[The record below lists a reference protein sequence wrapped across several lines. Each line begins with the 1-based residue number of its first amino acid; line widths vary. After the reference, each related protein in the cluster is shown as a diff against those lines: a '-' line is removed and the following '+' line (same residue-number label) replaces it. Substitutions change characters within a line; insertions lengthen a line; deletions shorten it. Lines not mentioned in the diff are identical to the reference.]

1 VLYKF
6 VIIKLIYVFY
16 EIQIFFLSAAL
27 SFALC
32 SCSDDNEE
40 GEGFTPKVFNV
51 MGKVEKGPM
60 IRGSHVEMRTLDEY
74 MIPTGNSYTATIDNN
89 LGDFNYGALK
99 MNSPYAKLTA
109 DGYFFNEVDGE
120 LSEGTIKLDA
130 IVDLKDNSTINVN
143 VLTHLKS
150 KRIHHLVTTEGLTF
164 KEANEQAQ
172 EELLAQF
179 GLQKYASEDASQF
192 SLTSGDDASGA
203 LIAISS
209 LVLTDRSDAEIVE
222 YLSILSNE
230 FGTEGA
236 FSQETKKKIQSG
248 KNYLNARLDRISENI
263 KNRYQELGLEV
274 KVKNLAYYFD
284 WDNDGIAGNELDD
297 SESVTLSATEVN
309 VPKEGGEYTIT
320 IESDKPYYL
329 NPPSFDSG
337 SDSELPEDNLVE
349 DSFWGGLYE
358 TGASIPT
365 PSIKFNKAIENN
377 VITVR
382 IEPAQFKEDLST
394 TFTVYNARGKVAATV
409 TIKQQGDK
417 NYWVKHDPVRL
428 GDSGKSAVL
437 AIMSVMRDAVSEQL
451 HLQYDYSHQE
461 DFRNP
466 IPFQPY
472 NDRIG
477 KAWERYYSAINQ
489 WLIIKDVDASQL
501 NCYQS
506 FINTHLALAYYQLSS
521 RWGGIPFIMQRPNDA
536 HISLPRTDE
545 AEVLSRVENMLFDA
559 MGDLDEHR
567 YDAFQDANEMLFVSK
582 DAARTL
588 LAFVYCN
595 QKKFDKALPLLEEVI
610 RRGDYHL
617 EYTKA
622 TEYKNNAECIWG
634 YHIQTRS
641 GEACHPCLD
650 YKDVILTAA
659 ECLYHTGNTPKAK
672 EYINQVCEH
681 KNLTVDQS
689 DVLKAIASLH
699 YQINSPS
706 YMNFIRRNGL
716 GESFMGL
723 SHDNLYQLLWPIPS
737 SEMNLNPQM
746 TQNPGY

>member
-1 VLYKF
+1 MNFKKIFYLSTVFVL
-6 VIIKLIYVFY
+6 
-16 EIQIFFLSAAL
+16 AL
-27 SFALC
+27 S
-32 SCSDDNEE
+32 SCSDNDETE
-40 GEGFTPKVFNV
+40 DSFTPKVFNV

-60 IRGSHVEMRTLDEY
+60 IRGSHVDMRTLDEY
-74 MIPTGNSYTATIDNN
+74 MTPTGSFYSATIDNN

-99 MNSPYAKLTA
+99 INSPYAQLTA
-109 DGYFFNEVDGE
+109 DGYFFNEIDGE

-150 KRIHHLVTTEGLTF
+150 KRIHHLITTKGMTF
-164 KEANEQAQ
+164 KEANAQAQ
-172 EELLAQF
+172 KELLTQF
-179 GLQKYASEDASQF
+179 GLQQYASKDASQF

-230 FGTEGA
+230 FGKEGA
-236 FSQETKKKIQSG
+236 FSQETKKRIQSG
-248 KNYLNARLDRISENI
+248 KNYLNARLDKISENI
-263 KNRYQELGLEV
+263 KSRYKELGLEV
-274 KVKNLAYYFD
+274 KVKDLAYYFD
-284 WDNDGIAGNELDD
+284 WDNDGIAGNELDE
-297 SESVTLSATEVN
+297 SESVTLSTTEIN
-309 VPKEGGEYTIT
+309 VPKEGGEYTIS
-320 IESDKPYYL
+320 IVSDKPYYL
-329 NPPSFDSG
+329 NPPSFDSD
-337 SDSELPEDNLVE
+337 SDSGLQELPQDNVIE
-349 DSFWGGLYE
+349 ENYFGGLYE
-358 TGASIPT
+358 PGANLPT
-365 PSIKFNKAIENN
+365 PSIKYNKTIENN
-377 VITVR
+377 TITIK
-382 IEPAQFKEDLST
+382 IEPAQFKKDLST

-409 TIKQQGDK
+409 TIKQSGNK

-428 GDSGKSAVL
+428 GDAGEHVVL
-437 AIMSVMRDAVSEQL
+437 GIMSIMRDAVSKQL
-451 HLQYDYSHQE
+451 HLQTGYIHQE
-461 DFRNP
+461 NFRDP
-466 IPFQPY
+466 VPFRPY
-472 NDRIG
+472 DGEIG
-477 KAWERYYSAINQ
+477 NIWGRYYTAINQ
-489 WLIIKDVDASQL
+489 WLTMKDVDANQL

-506 FINTHLALAYYQLSS
+506 FIDTHLALAYYQLSS

-536 HISLPRTDE
+536 HIFLPRTDE

-567 YDAFQDANEMLFVSK
+567 YDAFQDANSMLFVSK
-582 DAARTL
+582 NVARIL

-610 RRGDYHL
+610 RRGEYHL
-617 EYTKA
+617 EYSQA
-622 TEYKNNAECIWG
+622 TEYQNNAECILG
-634 YHIQTRS
+634 YYPEMSSAQKIF
-641 GEACHPCLD
+641 PCLD

-672 EYINQVCEH
+672 EYINQVCEY
-681 KNLTVDQS
+681 KNLTADQS

-723 SHDNLYQLLWPIPS
+723 SPNNLYQLLWPIPS
-737 SEMNLNPQM
+737 GELDKNPQL
-746 TQNPGY
+746 TQNPGYY

>member
-1 VLYKF
+1 MNFKKIFYLSTVFVL
-6 VIIKLIYVFY
+6 
-16 EIQIFFLSAAL
+16 AL
-27 SFALC
+27 S
-32 SCSDDNEE
+32 SCSDNDETE
-40 GEGFTPKVFNV
+40 DSFTPKVFNV

-60 IRGSHVEMRTLDEY
+60 IRGSHVDMRTLDEY
-74 MIPTGNSYTATIDNN
+74 MTPTGSFYSATIDNN

-99 MNSPYAKLTA
+99 INSPYAQLTA
-109 DGYFFNEVDGE
+109 DGYFFNEIDGE

-150 KRIHHLVTTEGLTF
+150 KRIHHLITTKGMTF
-164 KEANEQAQ
+164 KEANAQAQ
-172 EELLAQF
+172 KELLTQF
-179 GLQKYASEDASQF
+179 GLQQYASKDASQF

-230 FGTEGA
+230 FGKEGA
-236 FSQETKKKIQSG
+236 FSQETKKRIQSG

-263 KNRYQELGLEV
+263 KSRYKELGLEV
-274 KVKNLAYYFD
+274 KVKDLAYYFD
-284 WDNDGIAGNELDD
+284 WDNDGIAGNELDE
-297 SESVTLSATEVN
+297 SESVTLSTTEIN
-309 VPKEGGEYTIT
+309 VPKEGGEYTIS
-320 IESDKPYYL
+320 IVSDKPYYL
-329 NPPSFDSG
+329 NPPSFDSD
-337 SDSELPEDNLVE
+337 SDSGLQELPQDNVIE
-349 DSFWGGLYE
+349 ENYFGGLYE
-358 TGASIPT
+358 PGANLPT
-365 PSIKFNKAIENN
+365 PSIKYNKTIENN
-377 VITVR
+377 TITIK
-382 IEPAQFKEDLST
+382 IEPAQFKKDLST

-409 TIKQQGDK
+409 TIKQSGDK

-428 GDSGKSAVL
+428 GDAGEHVVL
-437 AIMSVMRDAVSEQL
+437 GIMSIMRDAVSKQL
-451 HLQYDYSHQE
+451 HLQTGYIHQE
-461 DFRNP
+461 NFRDP
-466 IPFQPY
+466 VPFRPY
-472 NDRIG
+472 DGEIG
-477 KAWERYYSAINQ
+477 NIWGRYYTAINQ
-489 WLIIKDVDASQL
+489 WLTMKDVDANQL

-506 FINTHLALAYYQLSS
+506 FIDTHLALAYYQLSS

-536 HISLPRTDE
+536 HIFLPRTDE

-559 MGDLDEHR
+559 IGDLDEHR
-567 YDAFQDANEMLFVSK
+567 YDAFQDANSMLFVSK
-582 DAARTL
+582 NVARIL

-610 RRGDYHL
+610 RRGEYHL
-617 EYTKA
+617 EYSQA
-622 TEYKNNAECIWG
+622 TEYQNNAECILG
-634 YHIQTRS
+634 YYPEMSSAQKIF
-641 GEACHPCLD
+641 PCLD

-672 EYINQVCEH
+672 EYINQVCEY
-681 KNLTVDQS
+681 KNLTADQS

-723 SHDNLYQLLWPIPS
+723 SPNNLYQLLWPIPS
-737 SEMNLNPQM
+737 GELDKNPQL
-746 TQNPGY
+746 TQNPGYY

>member
-1 VLYKF
+1 MNFKKIFYLSTVFVL
-6 VIIKLIYVFY
+6 
-16 EIQIFFLSAAL
+16 AL
-27 SFALC
+27 S
-32 SCSDDNEE
+32 SCSDNDETE
-40 GEGFTPKVFNV
+40 DSFTPKVFNV

-60 IRGSHVEMRTLDEY
+60 IRGSHVDMRTLDEY
-74 MIPTGNSYTATIDNN
+74 MTPTGSFYSTTIDNN

-99 MNSPYAKLTA
+99 INSPYAQLTA
-109 DGYFFNEVDGE
+109 DGYFFNEIDGE

-150 KRIHHLVTTEGLTF
+150 KRIHHLITTKGMTF
-164 KEANEQAQ
+164 KEANAQAQ
-172 EELLAQF
+172 KELLTQF
-179 GLQKYASEDASQF
+179 GLQQYASKDASQF

-230 FGTEGA
+230 FGKEGA
-236 FSQETKKKIQSG
+236 FSQETKKRIQSG

-263 KNRYQELGLEV
+263 KSRYKELGLEI
-274 KVKNLAYYFD
+274 KVKDLAYYFD
-284 WDNDGIAGNELDD
+284 WDNDGIAGNELDE
-297 SESVTLSATEVN
+297 SESVTLSTTEIN
-309 VPKEGGEYTIT
+309 VPKEGGEYTIS
-320 IESDKPYYL
+320 IVSDKPYYL
-329 NPPSFDSG
+329 NPPSFDSD
-337 SDSELPEDNLVE
+337 SDSGLQELPQDNIIE
-349 DSFWGGLYE
+349 ENYFGGLYE
-358 TGASIPT
+358 PGANLPT
-365 PSIKFNKAIENN
+365 PSIKYNKTIENN
-377 VITVR
+377 TITIK
-382 IEPAQFKEDLST
+382 IEPAQFKKDLST

-409 TIKQQGDK
+409 TIKQSGDK

-428 GDSGKSAVL
+428 GDAGEHVVL
-437 AIMSVMRDAVSEQL
+437 GIMSIMRDAVSKQL
-451 HLQYDYSHQE
+451 HLQTGYIHQE
-461 DFRNP
+461 NFRDP
-466 IPFQPY
+466 VPFRPY
-472 NDRIG
+472 DGEIG
-477 KAWERYYSAINQ
+477 NIWGRYYTAINQ
-489 WLIIKDVDASQL
+489 WLTMKDVDANQL

-506 FINTHLALAYYQLSS
+506 FIDTHLALAYYQLSS

-536 HISLPRTDE
+536 HIFLPRTDE
-545 AEVLSRVENMLFDA
+545 AKVLSRVENMLFDA

-567 YDAFQDANEMLFVSK
+567 YDAFQDANSMLFVSK
-582 DAARTL
+582 NVARIL

-610 RRGDYHL
+610 RRGEYHL
-617 EYTKA
+617 EYSQA
-622 TEYKNNAECIWG
+622 TEYQNNAECILG
-634 YHIQTRS
+634 YYPEMSSAQKIF
-641 GEACHPCLD
+641 PCLD

-672 EYINQVCEH
+672 EYINQVCEY
-681 KNLTVDQS
+681 KNLTADQS

-723 SHDNLYQLLWPIPS
+723 SPNNLYQLLWPIPS
-737 SEMNLNPQM
+737 SELDKNPQL
-746 TQNPGY
+746 TQNPGYY

>member
-1 VLYKF
+1 M
-6 VIIKLIYVFY
+6 
-16 EIQIFFLSAAL
+16 SAAL
-27 SFALC
+27 AFALC
-32 SCSDDNEE
+32 SCSDDDETE
-40 GEGFTPKVFNV
+40 GDFTPTVFNV

-60 IRGSHVEMRTLDEY
+60 IRGSHVDMRTLDEY
-74 MIPTGNSYTATIDNN
+74 MTPTGNFYSATIDNN

-99 MNSPYAKLTA
+99 INSPYAQLTA

-150 KRIHHLVTTEGLTF
+150 KRIHHLITTKGMTF
-164 KEANEQAQ
+164 KEANAQAQ
-172 EELLAQF
+172 KELLTQF
-179 GLQKYASEDASQF
+179 GLQQYASKDASQF

-230 FGTEGA
+230 FGKEGA
-236 FSQETKKKIQSG
+236 FSQETKKRIQSG
-248 KNYLNARLDRISENI
+248 KNYLNARLDKISENI
-263 KNRYQELGLEV
+263 KSRYKELGLEV
-274 KVKNLAYYFD
+274 KVKDLAYYFD
-284 WDNDGIAGNELDD
+284 WDNDGIAGNELDE
-297 SESVTLSATEVN
+297 SESVTLSTTEIN
-309 VPKEGGEYTIT
+309 VPKEGGEYTIS
-320 IESDKPYYL
+320 IVSDKPYYL
-329 NPPSFDSG
+329 NPPSFDSD
-337 SDSELPEDNLVE
+337 SDSGLQELPQDNVIE
-349 DSFWGGLYE
+349 ENYFGGLYE
-358 TGASIPT
+358 PGANLPT
-365 PSIKFNKAIENN
+365 PSIKYNKTIENN
-377 VITVR
+377 TITIK
-382 IEPAQFKEDLST
+382 IEPAQFKKDLST

-409 TIKQQGDK
+409 TIKQSGNK

-428 GDSGKSAVL
+428 GDAGEHVVL
-437 AIMSVMRDAVSEQL
+437 GIMSIMRDAVSKQL
-451 HLQYDYSHQE
+451 HLQTGYIHQE
-461 DFRNP
+461 NFRDP
-466 IPFQPY
+466 VPFRPY
-472 NDRIG
+472 DGEIG
-477 KAWERYYSAINQ
+477 NIWGRYYTAINQ
-489 WLIIKDVDASQL
+489 WLTMKDVDANQL

-506 FINTHLALAYYQLSS
+506 FIDTHLALAYYQLSS

-536 HISLPRTDE
+536 HIFLPRTDE

-567 YDAFQDANEMLFVSK
+567 YDAFQDANSMLFVSK
-582 DAARTL
+582 NVARIL

-610 RRGDYHL
+610 RRGEYHL
-617 EYTKA
+617 EYSQA
-622 TEYKNNAECIWG
+622 TEYQNNAECILG
-634 YHIQTRS
+634 YYPEMSSAQKIF
-641 GEACHPCLD
+641 PCLD

-672 EYINQVCEH
+672 EYINQVCEY
-681 KNLTVDQS
+681 KNLTADQS

-723 SHDNLYQLLWPIPS
+723 SPNNLYQLLWPIPS
-737 SEMNLNPQM
+737 GELDKNPQL
-746 TQNPGY
+746 TQNPGYY

>member
-1 VLYKF
+1 M
-6 VIIKLIYVFY
+6 
-16 EIQIFFLSAAL
+16 AL
-27 SFALC
+27 S
-32 SCSDDNEE
+32 SCSDNDETE
-40 GEGFTPKVFNV
+40 DSFTPKVFNV

-60 IRGSHVEMRTLDEY
+60 IRGSHVDMRTLDEY
-74 MIPTGNSYTATIDNN
+74 MTPTGSFYSATIDNN

-99 MNSPYAKLTA
+99 INSPYAQLTA
-109 DGYFFNEVDGE
+109 DGYFFNEIDGE

-150 KRIHHLVTTEGLTF
+150 KRIHHLITTKGMTF
-164 KEANEQAQ
+164 KEANAQAQ
-172 EELLAQF
+172 KELLTQF
-179 GLQKYASEDASQF
+179 GLQQYASKDASQF

-230 FGTEGA
+230 FGKEGA
-236 FSQETKKKIQSG
+236 FSQETKKRIQSG
-248 KNYLNARLDRISENI
+248 KNYLNARLDKISENI
-263 KNRYQELGLEV
+263 KSRYKELGLEV
-274 KVKNLAYYFD
+274 KVKDLAYYFD
-284 WDNDGIAGNELDD
+284 WDNDGIAGNELDE
-297 SESVTLSATEVN
+297 SESVTLSTTEIN
-309 VPKEGGEYTIT
+309 VPKEGGEYTIS
-320 IESDKPYYL
+320 IVSDKPYYL
-329 NPPSFDSG
+329 NPPSFDSD
-337 SDSELPEDNLVE
+337 SDSGLQELPQDNVIE
-349 DSFWGGLYE
+349 ENYFGGLYE
-358 TGASIPT
+358 PGANLPT
-365 PSIKFNKAIENN
+365 PSIKYNKTIENN
-377 VITVR
+377 TITIK
-382 IEPAQFKEDLST
+382 IEPAQFKKDLST

-409 TIKQQGDK
+409 TIKQSGNK

-428 GDSGKSAVL
+428 GDAGEHVVL
-437 AIMSVMRDAVSEQL
+437 GIMSIMRDAVSKQL
-451 HLQYDYSHQE
+451 HLQTGYIHQE
-461 DFRNP
+461 NFRDP
-466 IPFQPY
+466 VPFRPY
-472 NDRIG
+472 DGEIG
-477 KAWERYYSAINQ
+477 NIWGRYYTAINQ
-489 WLIIKDVDASQL
+489 WLTMKDVDANQL

-506 FINTHLALAYYQLSS
+506 FIDTHLALAYYQLSS

-536 HISLPRTDE
+536 HIFLPRTDE

-567 YDAFQDANEMLFVSK
+567 YDAFQDANSMLFVSK
-582 DAARTL
+582 NVARIL

-610 RRGDYHL
+610 RRGEYHL
-617 EYTKA
+617 EYSQA
-622 TEYKNNAECIWG
+622 TEYQNNAECILG
-634 YHIQTRS
+634 YYPEMSSAQKIF
-641 GEACHPCLD
+641 PCLD

-672 EYINQVCEH
+672 EYINQVCEY
-681 KNLTVDQS
+681 KNLTADQS

-723 SHDNLYQLLWPIPS
+723 SPNNLYQLLWPIPS
-737 SEMNLNPQM
+737 GELDKNPQL
-746 TQNPGY
+746 TQNPGYY

>member
-1 VLYKF
+1 MNFKKIFYLSTVFVL
-6 VIIKLIYVFY
+6 
-16 EIQIFFLSAAL
+16 AL
-27 SFALC
+27 S
-32 SCSDDNEE
+32 SCSDNDETE
-40 GEGFTPKVFNV
+40 DSFTPKVFNV

-60 IRGSHVEMRTLDEY
+60 IRGSHVDMRTLDEY
-74 MIPTGNSYTATIDNN
+74 MTPTGSFYSATIDNN

-99 MNSPYAKLTA
+99 INSPYAQLTA
-109 DGYFFNEVDGE
+109 DGYFFNEIDGE

-150 KRIHHLVTTEGLTF
+150 KRIHHLITTKGMTF
-164 KEANEQAQ
+164 KEANAQAQ
-172 EELLAQF
+172 KELLTQF
-179 GLQKYASEDASQF
+179 GLQQYASKDASQF

-230 FGTEGA
+230 FGKESA
-236 FSQETKKKIQSG
+236 FSQETKKRIQSG
-248 KNYLNARLDRISENI
+248 KNYLNARLDKISENI
-263 KNRYQELGLEV
+263 KSRYKELGLEV
-274 KVKNLAYYFD
+274 KVKDLAYYFD
-284 WDNDGIAGNELDD
+284 WDNDGIAGNELDE
-297 SESVTLSATEVN
+297 SESVTLSTTEIN
-309 VPKEGGEYTIT
+309 VPKEGGEYTIS
-320 IESDKPYYL
+320 IVSDKPYYL
-329 NPPSFDSG
+329 NPPSFDSD
-337 SDSELPEDNLVE
+337 SDSGLQELPQDNVIE
-349 DSFWGGLYE
+349 ENYFGGLYE
-358 TGASIPT
+358 PGANLPT
-365 PSIKFNKAIENN
+365 PSIKYNKTIENN
-377 VITVR
+377 TITIK
-382 IEPAQFKEDLST
+382 IEPAQFKKDLST

-409 TIKQQGDK
+409 TIKQSGNK

-428 GDSGKSAVL
+428 GDAGEHVVL
-437 AIMSVMRDAVSEQL
+437 GIMSIMRDAVSKQL
-451 HLQYDYSHQE
+451 HLQTGYIHQE
-461 DFRNP
+461 NFRDP
-466 IPFQPY
+466 VPFRPY
-472 NDRIG
+472 DGEIG
-477 KAWERYYSAINQ
+477 NIWGRYYTAINQ
-489 WLIIKDVDASQL
+489 WLTMKDVDANQL

-506 FINTHLALAYYQLSS
+506 FIDTHLALAYYQLSS

-536 HISLPRTDE
+536 HIFLPRTDE

-567 YDAFQDANEMLFVSK
+567 YDAFQDANSMLFVSK
-582 DAARTL
+582 NVARIL

-610 RRGDYHL
+610 RRGEYHL
-617 EYTKA
+617 EYSQA
-622 TEYKNNAECIWG
+622 TEYQNNAECILG
-634 YHIQTRS
+634 YYPEMSSAQKIF
-641 GEACHPCLD
+641 PCLD

-672 EYINQVCEH
+672 EYINQVCEY
-681 KNLTVDQS
+681 KNLTADQS

-723 SHDNLYQLLWPIPS
+723 SPNNLYQLLWPIPS
-737 SEMNLNPQM
+737 GELDKNPQL
-746 TQNPGY
+746 TQNPGYY

>member
-1 VLYKF
+1 MNFKKIFYLSTVFVL
-6 VIIKLIYVFY
+6 
-16 EIQIFFLSAAL
+16 AL
-27 SFALC
+27 S
-32 SCSDDNEE
+32 SCSDNDETE
-40 GEGFTPKVFNV
+40 DSFTPKVFNV

-60 IRGSHVEMRTLDEY
+60 IRGSHVDMRTLDEY
-74 MIPTGNSYTATIDNN
+74 MTPTGSFYSATIDNN

-99 MNSPYAKLTA
+99 INSPYAQLTA
-109 DGYFFNEVDGE
+109 DGYFFNEIDGE

-150 KRIHHLVTTEGLTF
+150 KRIHHLITTKGMTF
-164 KEANEQAQ
+164 KEANAQAQ
-172 EELLAQF
+172 KELLTQF
-179 GLQKYASEDASQF
+179 GLQQYASKDASQF
-192 SLTSGDDASGA
+192 SLTSGDDASCI

-230 FGTEGA
+230 FGKEGA
-236 FSQETKKKIQSG
+236 FSQETKKRIQSG

-263 KNRYQELGLEV
+263 KSRYKELGLEV
-274 KVKNLAYYFD
+274 KVKDLAYYFD
-284 WDNDGIAGNELDD
+284 WDNDGIAGNELDE
-297 SESVTLSATEVN
+297 SESVTLSTTEIN
-309 VPKEGGEYTIT
+309 VPKEGGEYTIS
-320 IESDKPYYL
+320 IVSDKPYYL
-329 NPPSFDSG
+329 NPPSFDSD
-337 SDSELPEDNLVE
+337 SDSGLQELPQDNVIE
-349 DSFWGGLYE
+349 ENYFGGLYE
-358 TGASIPT
+358 PGANLPT
-365 PSIKFNKAIENN
+365 PSIKYNKTIENN
-377 VITVR
+377 TITIK
-382 IEPAQFKEDLST
+382 IEPAQFKKDLST

-409 TIKQQGDK
+409 TIKQSGDK

-428 GDSGKSAVL
+428 GDAGEHVVL
-437 AIMSVMRDAVSEQL
+437 GIMSIMRDAVSKQL
-451 HLQYDYSHQE
+451 HLQTGYIHQE
-461 DFRNP
+461 NFRDP
-466 IPFQPY
+466 VPFRPY
-472 NDRIG
+472 DGEIG
-477 KAWERYYSAINQ
+477 NIWGRYYTAINQ
-489 WLIIKDVDASQL
+489 WLTMKDVDANQL

-506 FINTHLALAYYQLSS
+506 FIDTHLALAYYQLSS

-536 HISLPRTDE
+536 HIFLPRTDE

-567 YDAFQDANEMLFVSK
+567 YDAFQDANSMLFVSK
-582 DAARTL
+582 NVARIL

-610 RRGDYHL
+610 RRDEYHL
-617 EYTKA
+617 EYSQA
-622 TEYKNNAECIWG
+622 TEYQNNAECILG
-634 YHIQTRS
+634 YYPEMSSAQKIF
-641 GEACHPCLD
+641 PCLD

-672 EYINQVCEH
+672 EYINQVCEY
-681 KNLTVDQS
+681 KNLTADQS

-723 SHDNLYQLLWPIPS
+723 SPNNLYQLLWPIPS
-737 SEMNLNPQM
+737 GELANNPQL
-746 TQNPGY
+746 TQNPGYY

>member
-1 VLYKF
+1 MNFKKIFYLSTVFVL
-6 VIIKLIYVFY
+6 
-16 EIQIFFLSAAL
+16 AL
-27 SFALC
+27 S
-32 SCSDDNEE
+32 SCSDNDETE
-40 GEGFTPKVFNV
+40 DSFTPKVFNV

-60 IRGSHVEMRTLDEY
+60 IRGSHVDMRTLDEY
-74 MIPTGNSYTATIDNN
+74 MTPTGSFYSATIDNN

-99 MNSPYAKLTA
+99 INSPYAQLTA
-109 DGYFFNEVDGE
+109 DGYFFNEIDGE

-150 KRIHHLVTTEGLTF
+150 KRIHHLITTKGMTF
-164 KEANEQAQ
+164 KEANAQAQ
-172 EELLAQF
+172 KELLTQF
-179 GLQKYASEDASQF
+179 GLQQYASKDASQF
-192 SLTSGDDASGA
+192 SLTSGNDASGA

-230 FGTEGA
+230 FGKEGA
-236 FSQETKKKIQSG
+236 FSQETKKRIQSG

-263 KNRYQELGLEV
+263 KSRYKELGLEV
-274 KVKNLAYYFD
+274 KVKDLAYYFD
-284 WDNDGIAGNELDD
+284 WDNDGIAGNELDE
-297 SESVTLSATEVN
+297 SESVTLSTTEIN
-309 VPKEGGEYTIT
+309 VPKEGGEYTIS
-320 IESDKPYYL
+320 IVSDKPYYL
-329 NPPSFDSG
+329 NPPSFDSD
-337 SDSELPEDNLVE
+337 SDSGLQELPQDNIIE
-349 DSFWGGLYE
+349 ENYFGGLYE
-358 TGASIPT
+358 PGANLPT
-365 PSIKFNKAIENN
+365 PSIKYNKTIENN
-377 VITVR
+377 TITIK
-382 IEPAQFKEDLST
+382 IEPAQFKKDLST

-409 TIKQQGDK
+409 TIKQSGDK

-428 GDSGKSAVL
+428 GDAGEHVVL
-437 AIMSVMRDAVSEQL
+437 GIMSIMRDAVSKQL
-451 HLQYDYSHQE
+451 HLQTGYIHQE
-461 DFRNP
+461 NFRDP
-466 IPFQPY
+466 VPFRPY
-472 NDRIG
+472 DGEIG
-477 KAWERYYSAINQ
+477 NIWGRYYTAINQ
-489 WLIIKDVDASQL
+489 WLTMKDVDANQL

-506 FINTHLALAYYQLSS
+506 FIDTHLALAYYQLSS

-536 HISLPRTDE
+536 HIFLPRTDE

-567 YDAFQDANEMLFVSK
+567 YDAFQDANSMLFVSK
-582 DAARTL
+582 NVARIL

-610 RRGDYHL
+610 RRGEYHL
-617 EYTKA
+617 EYSQA
-622 TEYKNNAECIWG
+622 TEYQNNAECILG
-634 YHIQTRS
+634 YYPEMSSAQKIF
-641 GEACHPCLD
+641 PCLD

-672 EYINQVCEH
+672 EYINQVCEY
-681 KNLTVDQS
+681 KNLTADQS

-723 SHDNLYQLLWPIPS
+723 SPNNLYQLLWPIPS
-737 SEMNLNPQM
+737 SELDKNPQL
-746 TQNPGY
+746 TQNPGYY

>member
-1 VLYKF
+1 
-6 VIIKLIYVFY
+6 
-16 EIQIFFLSAAL
+16 
-27 SFALC
+27 
-32 SCSDDNEE
+32 
-40 GEGFTPKVFNV
+40 

-60 IRGSHVEMRTLDEY
+60 IRGSHVDMRTLDEY
-74 MIPTGNSYTATIDNN
+74 MTPTGSFYSTTIDNN

-99 MNSPYAKLTA
+99 INSPYAQLTA
-109 DGYFFNEVDGE
+109 DGYFFNEIDGE

-150 KRIHHLVTTEGLTF
+150 KRIHHLITTKGMTF
-164 KEANEQAQ
+164 KEANAQAQ
-172 EELLAQF
+172 KELLTQF
-179 GLQKYASEDASQF
+179 GLQQYASKDASQF

-230 FGTEGA
+230 FGKEGA
-236 FSQETKKKIQSG
+236 FSQETKKRIQSG

-263 KNRYQELGLEV
+263 KSRYKELGLEV
-274 KVKNLAYYFD
+274 KVKDLAYYFD
-284 WDNDGIAGNELDD
+284 WDNDGIAGNELDE
-297 SESVTLSATEVN
+297 SESVTLSTTEIN
-309 VPKEGGEYTIT
+309 VPKEGGEYTIS
-320 IESDKPYYL
+320 IVSDKPYYL
-329 NPPSFDSG
+329 NPPSFDSD
-337 SDSELPEDNLVE
+337 SDSGLQELPQDNIIE
-349 DSFWGGLYE
+349 ENYFGGLYE
-358 TGASIPT
+358 PGANLPT
-365 PSIKFNKAIENN
+365 PSIKYNKTIENN
-377 VITVR
+377 TITIK
-382 IEPAQFKEDLST
+382 IEPAQFKKDLST

-409 TIKQQGDK
+409 TIKQSGDK

-428 GDSGKSAVL
+428 GDAGEHVVL
-437 AIMSVMRDAVSEQL
+437 GIMSIMRDAVSKQL
-451 HLQYDYSHQE
+451 HLQTGYIHQE
-461 DFRNP
+461 NFRDP
-466 IPFQPY
+466 VPFRPY
-472 NDRIG
+472 DGEIG
-477 KAWERYYSAINQ
+477 NIWGRYYTAINQ
-489 WLIIKDVDASQL
+489 WLTMKDVDANQL

-506 FINTHLALAYYQLSS
+506 FIDTHLALAYYQLSS

-536 HISLPRTDE
+536 HIFLPRTDE
-545 AEVLSRVENMLFDA
+545 AKVLSRVENMLFDA

-567 YDAFQDANEMLFVSK
+567 YDAFQDANSMLFVSK
-582 DAARTL
+582 NVARIL

-610 RRGDYHL
+610 RRGEYHL
-617 EYTKA
+617 EYSQA
-622 TEYKNNAECIWG
+622 TEYQNNAECILG
-634 YHIQTRS
+634 YYPEMSSAQKIF
-641 GEACHPCLD
+641 PCLD

-672 EYINQVCEH
+672 EYINQVCEY
-681 KNLTVDQS
+681 KNLTADQS

-723 SHDNLYQLLWPIPS
+723 SPNNLYQLLWPIPS
-737 SEMNLNPQM
+737 SELDKNPQL
-746 TQNPGY
+746 TQNPGYY

>member
-1 VLYKF
+1 M
-6 VIIKLIYVFY
+6 
-16 EIQIFFLSAAL
+16 AL
-27 SFALC
+27 S
-32 SCSDDNEE
+32 SCSDNDETE
-40 GEGFTPKVFNV
+40 DSFTPKVFNV

-60 IRGSHVEMRTLDEY
+60 IRGSHVDMRTLDEY
-74 MIPTGNSYTATIDNN
+74 MTPTGSFYSATIDNN

-99 MNSPYAKLTA
+99 INSPYAQLTA
-109 DGYFFNEVDGE
+109 DGYFFNEIDGE
-120 LSEGTIKLDA
+120 LSESTIKLDA

-150 KRIHHLVTTEGLTF
+150 KRIHHLITTKGMTF
-164 KEANEQAQ
+164 KEANAQAQ
-172 EELLAQF
+172 KELLTQF
-179 GLQKYASEDASQF
+179 GLQQYASKDASQF

-230 FGTEGA
+230 FGKEGA
-236 FSQETKKKIQSG
+236 FSQETKKRIQSG

-263 KNRYQELGLEV
+263 KSRYKELGLEV
-274 KVKNLAYYFD
+274 KVKDLAYYFD
-284 WDNDGIAGNELDD
+284 WDNDGIAGNELDE
-297 SESVTLSATEVN
+297 SESVTLSTTEIN
-309 VPKEGGEYTIT
+309 VPKEGGEYAIS
-320 IESDKPYYL
+320 IVSDKPYYL
-329 NPPSFDSG
+329 NPPSFDSD
-337 SDSELPEDNLVE
+337 SDSGLQELPQDNVIE
-349 DSFWGGLYE
+349 ENYFGGLYE
-358 TGASIPT
+358 PGANLPT
-365 PSIKFNKAIENN
+365 PSIKYNKTIENN
-377 VITVR
+377 TITIK
-382 IEPAQFKEDLST
+382 IEPAQFKKDLST

-409 TIKQQGDK
+409 TIKQSGNK

-428 GDSGKSAVL
+428 GDAGEHVVL
-437 AIMSVMRDAVSEQL
+437 GIMSIMRDAVSKQL
-451 HLQYDYSHQE
+451 HLQTGYIHQE
-461 DFRNP
+461 NFRDP
-466 IPFQPY
+466 VPFRPY
-472 NDRIG
+472 DGEIG
-477 KAWERYYSAINQ
+477 NIWGRYYTAINQ
-489 WLIIKDVDASQL
+489 WLTMKDVDANQL

-506 FINTHLALAYYQLSS
+506 FIDTHLALAYYQLSS

-536 HISLPRTDE
+536 HIFLPRTDE

-567 YDAFQDANEMLFVSK
+567 YDAFQDANSMLFVSK
-582 DAARTL
+582 NVARIL

-610 RRGDYHL
+610 RRGEYHL
-617 EYTKA
+617 EYSQA
-622 TEYKNNAECIWG
+622 TEYQNNAECILG
-634 YHIQTRS
+634 YYPEMSSAQKIF
-641 GEACHPCLD
+641 PCLD

-672 EYINQVCEH
+672 EYINQVCEY
-681 KNLTVDQS
+681 KNLTADQS

-723 SHDNLYQLLWPIPS
+723 SPNNLYQLLWPIPS
-737 SEMNLNPQM
+737 GELDKNPQL
-746 TQNPGY
+746 TQNPGYY

>member
-1 VLYKF
+1 M
-6 VIIKLIYVFY
+6 
-16 EIQIFFLSAAL
+16 AL
-27 SFALC
+27 S
-32 SCSDDNEE
+32 SCSDNDETE
-40 GEGFTPKVFNV
+40 DSFTPKVFNV

-60 IRGSHVEMRTLDEY
+60 IRGSHVDMRTLDEY
-74 MIPTGNSYTATIDNN
+74 MTPTGSFYSATIDNN

-99 MNSPYAKLTA
+99 INSPYAQLTA
-109 DGYFFNEVDGE
+109 DGYFFNEIDGE

-150 KRIHHLVTTEGLTF
+150 KRIHHLITTKGMTF
-164 KEANEQAQ
+164 KEANAQAQ
-172 EELLAQF
+172 KELLTQF
-179 GLQKYASEDASQF
+179 GLQQYASKDASQF

-230 FGTEGA
+230 FGKEGA
-236 FSQETKKKIQSG
+236 FSQETKKRIQSG

-263 KNRYQELGLEV
+263 KSRYKELGLEV
-274 KVKNLAYYFD
+274 KVKDLAYYFD
-284 WDNDGIAGNELDD
+284 WDNDGIAGNELDE
-297 SESVTLSATEVN
+297 SESVTLSTTEIN
-309 VPKEGGEYTIT
+309 VPKEGGEYTIS
-320 IESDKPYYL
+320 IVSDKPYYL
-329 NPPSFDSG
+329 NPPSFDSD
-337 SDSELPEDNLVE
+337 SDSGLQELPQDNVIE
-349 DSFWGGLYE
+349 ENYFGGLYE
-358 TGASIPT
+358 PGANLPT
-365 PSIKFNKAIENN
+365 PSIKYNKTIENN
-377 VITVR
+377 TITIK
-382 IEPAQFKEDLST
+382 IEPAQFKKDLST

-409 TIKQQGDK
+409 TIKQSGDK

-428 GDSGKSAVL
+428 GDAGEHVVL
-437 AIMSVMRDAVSEQL
+437 GIMSIMRDAVSKQL
-451 HLQYDYSHQE
+451 HLQTGYIHQE
-461 DFRNP
+461 NFRDP
-466 IPFQPY
+466 VPFRPY
-472 NDRIG
+472 DGEIG
-477 KAWERYYSAINQ
+477 NIWGRYYTAINQ
-489 WLIIKDVDASQL
+489 WLTMKDVDANQL

-506 FINTHLALAYYQLSS
+506 FIDTHLALAYYQLSS

-536 HISLPRTDE
+536 HIFLPRTDE

-567 YDAFQDANEMLFVSK
+567 YDAFQDANSMLFVSK
-582 DAARTL
+582 NVARIL

-610 RRGDYHL
+610 RRGEYHL
-617 EYTKA
+617 EYSQA
-622 TEYKNNAECIWG
+622 TEYQNNAECILG
-634 YHIQTRS
+634 YYPEMSSAQKIF
-641 GEACHPCLD
+641 PCLD

-672 EYINQVCEH
+672 EYINQVCEY
-681 KNLTVDQS
+681 KNLTADQS

-723 SHDNLYQLLWPIPS
+723 SPNNLYQLLWPIPS
-737 SEMNLNPQM
+737 GELDKNPQL
-746 TQNPGY
+746 TQNPGYY

>member
-1 VLYKF
+1 M
-6 VIIKLIYVFY
+6 
-16 EIQIFFLSAAL
+16 AL
-27 SFALC
+27 S
-32 SCSDDNEE
+32 SCSDNDETE
-40 GEGFTPKVFNV
+40 DSFTPKVFNV

-60 IRGSHVEMRTLDEY
+60 IRGSHVDMRTLDEY
-74 MIPTGNSYTATIDNN
+74 MTPTGSFYSATIDNN

-99 MNSPYAKLTA
+99 INSPYAQLTA
-109 DGYFFNEVDGE
+109 DGYFFNEIDGE

-150 KRIHHLVTTEGLTF
+150 KRIHHLITTKGMTF
-164 KEANEQAQ
+164 KEANAQAQ
-172 EELLAQF
+172 KELLTQF
-179 GLQKYASEDASQF
+179 GLQQYASKDASQF

-203 LIAISS
+203 LITISS

-230 FGTEGA
+230 FGKEGA
-236 FSQETKKKIQSG
+236 FSQETKKRIQSG

-263 KNRYQELGLEV
+263 KSRYKELGLEV
-274 KVKNLAYYFD
+274 KVKDLAYYFD
-284 WDNDGIAGNELDD
+284 WDNDGIAGNELDE
-297 SESVTLSATEVN
+297 SESVTLSTTEIN
-309 VPKEGGEYTIT
+309 VPKEGGEYTIS
-320 IESDKPYYL
+320 IVSDKPYYL
-329 NPPSFDSG
+329 NPPSFDSD
-337 SDSELPEDNLVE
+337 SDSGLQELPQDNVIE
-349 DSFWGGLYE
+349 ENYFGGLYE
-358 TGASIPT
+358 PGANLPT
-365 PSIKFNKAIENN
+365 PSIKYNKTIENN
-377 VITVR
+377 TITIK
-382 IEPAQFKEDLST
+382 IEPAQFKKDLST

-409 TIKQQGDK
+409 TIKQSGDK

-428 GDSGKSAVL
+428 GDAGEHVVL
-437 AIMSVMRDAVSEQL
+437 GIMSIMRDAVSKQL
-451 HLQYDYSHQE
+451 HLQTGYIHQE
-461 DFRNP
+461 NFRDP
-466 IPFQPY
+466 VPFRPY
-472 NDRIG
+472 DGEIG
-477 KAWERYYSAINQ
+477 NIWGRYYTAINQ
-489 WLIIKDVDASQL
+489 WLTMKDVDANQL

-506 FINTHLALAYYQLSS
+506 FIDTHLALAYYQLSS

-536 HISLPRTDE
+536 HIFLPRTDE

-567 YDAFQDANEMLFVSK
+567 YDAFQDANSMLFVSK
-582 DAARTL
+582 NVARIL

-610 RRGDYHL
+610 RRGEYHL
-617 EYTKA
+617 EYSQA
-622 TEYKNNAECIWG
+622 TEYQNNAECILG
-634 YHIQTRS
+634 YYPEMSSAQKIF
-641 GEACHPCLD
+641 PCLD

-672 EYINQVCEH
+672 EYINQVCEY
-681 KNLTVDQS
+681 KNLTADQS

-723 SHDNLYQLLWPIPS
+723 SPNNLYQLLWPIPS
-737 SEMNLNPQM
+737 GELDKNPQL
-746 TQNPGY
+746 TQNPGYY

>member
-1 VLYKF
+1 MNFKKIFYLSTVFVL
-6 VIIKLIYVFY
+6 
-16 EIQIFFLSAAL
+16 AL
-27 SFALC
+27 S
-32 SCSDDNEE
+32 SCSDNDETE
-40 GEGFTPKVFNV
+40 DSFTPKVFNV

-60 IRGSHVEMRTLDEY
+60 IRGSHVDMRTLDEY
-74 MIPTGNSYTATIDNN
+74 MTPTGSFYSATIDNN

-99 MNSPYAKLTA
+99 INSPYAQLTA
-109 DGYFFNEVDGE
+109 DGYFFNEIDGE

-150 KRIHHLVTTEGLTF
+150 KRIHHLITTKGMTF
-164 KEANEQAQ
+164 KEANAQAQ
-172 EELLAQF
+172 KELLTQF
-179 GLQKYASEDASQF
+179 GLQQYASKDASQF

-230 FGTEGA
+230 FGKEGA
-236 FSQETKKKIQSG
+236 FSQETKKRIQSG

-263 KNRYQELGLEV
+263 KSRYKELGLEV
-274 KVKNLAYYFD
+274 KVKDLAYYFD
-284 WDNDGIAGNELDD
+284 WDNDGIAENELDE
-297 SESVTLSATEVN
+297 SESVTLSTTEIN
-309 VPKEGGEYTIT
+309 VPKEGGEYTIS
-320 IESDKPYYL
+320 IVSDKPYYL
-329 NPPSFDSG
+329 NPPSFDSD
-337 SDSELPEDNLVE
+337 SDSGLQELPQDNVIE
-349 DSFWGGLYE
+349 ENYFGGLYE
-358 TGASIPT
+358 PGANLPT
-365 PSIKFNKAIENN
+365 PSIKYNKTIENN
-377 VITVR
+377 TITIK
-382 IEPAQFKEDLST
+382 IEPAQFKKDLST

-409 TIKQQGDK
+409 TIKQSGDK

-428 GDSGKSAVL
+428 GDAGEHVVL
-437 AIMSVMRDAVSEQL
+437 GIMSIMRDAVSKQL
-451 HLQYDYSHQE
+451 HLQTGYIHQE
-461 DFRNP
+461 NFRDP
-466 IPFQPY
+466 VPFRPY
-472 NDRIG
+472 DGEIG
-477 KAWERYYSAINQ
+477 NIWGRYYTAINQ
-489 WLIIKDVDASQL
+489 WLTMKDVDANQL

-506 FINTHLALAYYQLSS
+506 FIDTHLALAYYQLSS

-536 HISLPRTDE
+536 HIFLPRTDE

-567 YDAFQDANEMLFVSK
+567 YDAFQDANSMLFVSK
-582 DAARTL
+582 NVARIL

-610 RRGDYHL
+610 RRGEYHL
-617 EYTKA
+617 EYSQA
-622 TEYKNNAECIWG
+622 TEYQNNAECILG
-634 YHIQTRS
+634 YYPEMSSAQKIF
-641 GEACHPCLD
+641 PCLD

-672 EYINQVCEH
+672 EYINQVCEY
-681 KNLTVDQS
+681 KNLTADQS

-723 SHDNLYQLLWPIPS
+723 SPNNLYQLLWPIPS
-737 SEMNLNPQM
+737 GELDKNPQL
-746 TQNPGY
+746 TQNPGYY

>member
-1 VLYKF
+1 M
-6 VIIKLIYVFY
+6 
-16 EIQIFFLSAAL
+16 AL
-27 SFALC
+27 S
-32 SCSDDNEE
+32 SCSDNNERE
-40 GEGFTPKVFNV
+40 DSFTPKVFNV

-60 IRGSHVEMRTLDEY
+60 IRGSHVDMRTLDEY
-74 MIPTGNSYTATIDNN
+74 MTPTGSFYSATIDNN

-99 MNSPYAKLTA
+99 INSPYAQLTA
-109 DGYFFNEVDGE
+109 DGYFFNEIDGE

-150 KRIHHLVTTEGLTF
+150 KRIHHLITTKGMTF
-164 KEANEQAQ
+164 KEANAQAQ
-172 EELLAQF
+172 KELLTQF
-179 GLQKYASEDASQF
+179 GLQQYASKDASQF

-230 FGTEGA
+230 FGKEGA
-236 FSQETKKKIQSG
+236 FSQETKKRIQSG

-263 KNRYQELGLEV
+263 KSRYKELGLEV
-274 KVKNLAYYFD
+274 KVKDLAYYFD
-284 WDNDGIAGNELDD
+284 WDNDGIAGNELDE
-297 SESVTLSATEVN
+297 SESVTLSTTEIN
-309 VPKEGGEYTIT
+309 VPKEGGEYTIS
-320 IESDKPYYL
+320 IVSDKPYYL
-329 NPPSFDSG
+329 NPPSFDSD
-337 SDSELPEDNLVE
+337 SDSGLQELPQDNIIE
-349 DSFWGGLYE
+349 ENYFGGLYE
-358 TGASIPT
+358 PGANLPT
-365 PSIKFNKAIENN
+365 PSIKYNKTIENN
-377 VITVR
+377 TITIK
-382 IEPAQFKEDLST
+382 IEPAQFKKDLST

-409 TIKQQGDK
+409 TIKQSGDK

-428 GDSGKSAVL
+428 GDAGEHVVL
-437 AIMSVMRDAVSEQL
+437 GIMSIMRDAVSKQL
-451 HLQYDYSHQE
+451 HLQTGYIHQE
-461 DFRNP
+461 NFRDP
-466 IPFQPY
+466 VPFRPY
-472 NDRIG
+472 DGEIG
-477 KAWERYYSAINQ
+477 NIWGRYYTAINQ
-489 WLIIKDVDASQL
+489 WLTMKDVDANQL

-506 FINTHLALAYYQLSS
+506 FIDTHLALAYYQLSS

-536 HISLPRTDE
+536 HIFLPRTDE

-567 YDAFQDANEMLFVSK
+567 YDAFQDANSMLFVSK
-582 DAARTL
+582 NVARIL

-610 RRGDYHL
+610 RRGEYHL
-617 EYTKA
+617 EYSQA
-622 TEYKNNAECIWG
+622 TEYQNNAECILG
-634 YHIQTRS
+634 YYPEMSSAQKIF
-641 GEACHPCLD
+641 PCLD

-672 EYINQVCEH
+672 EYINQVCEY
-681 KNLTVDQS
+681 KNLTADQS

-723 SHDNLYQLLWPIPS
+723 SPNNLYQLLWPIPS
-737 SEMNLNPQM
+737 SELDKNPQL
-746 TQNPGY
+746 TQNPGYY

>member
-1 VLYKF
+1 MNFKKIFYLSTVFVL
-6 VIIKLIYVFY
+6 
-16 EIQIFFLSAAL
+16 AL
-27 SFALC
+27 S
-32 SCSDDNEE
+32 SCSDNDETE
-40 GEGFTPKVFNV
+40 DSFTPKVFNV

-60 IRGSHVEMRTLDEY
+60 IRGSHVDMRTLDEY
-74 MIPTGNSYTATIDNN
+74 MTPTGSFYSATIDNN

-99 MNSPYAKLTA
+99 INSPYAQLTA
-109 DGYFFNEVDGE
+109 DGYFFNEIDGE

-150 KRIHHLVTTEGLTF
+150 KRIHHLITTKGMTF
-164 KEANEQAQ
+164 KEANAQAQ
-172 EELLAQF
+172 KELLTQF
-179 GLQKYASEDASQF
+179 GLQQYASKDASQF

-230 FGTEGA
+230 FGKEGA
-236 FSQETKKKIQSG
+236 FSQETKKRIQSG

-263 KNRYQELGLEV
+263 KSRYKELGLEV
-274 KVKNLAYYFD
+274 KVKDLAYYFD
-284 WDNDGIAGNELDD
+284 WDNDGIAGNELDE
-297 SESVTLSATEVN
+297 SESVTLSTTEIN
-309 VPKEGGEYTIT
+309 VPKEGGEYTIS
-320 IESDKPYYL
+320 IVSDKPYYL
-329 NPPSFDSG
+329 NPPSFDSD
-337 SDSELPEDNLVE
+337 SDSGLQELPQDNIIE
-349 DSFWGGLYE
+349 ENYFGGLYE
-358 TGASIPT
+358 PGANLPT
-365 PSIKFNKAIENN
+365 PSIKYNKTIENN
-377 VITVR
+377 TITIK
-382 IEPAQFKEDLST
+382 IEPAQFKKDLST
-394 TFTVYNARGKVAATV
+394 TFTVYNTRGKVTATV
-409 TIKQQGDK
+409 TIKQSGNK

-428 GDSGKSAVL
+428 GDAGEHVVL
-437 AIMSVMRDAVSEQL
+437 GIMSIMRDAVSKQL
-451 HLQYDYSHQE
+451 HLQTGYIHQE
-461 DFRNP
+461 NFRDP
-466 IPFQPY
+466 VPFRPY
-472 NDRIG
+472 DSEIG
-477 KAWERYYSAINQ
+477 NIWGRYYTAINQ
-489 WLIIKDVDASQL
+489 WLTMKDVDANQL

-506 FINTHLALAYYQLSS
+506 FIDTHLALAYYQLSS

-536 HISLPRTDE
+536 HIFLPRTDE

-567 YDAFQDANEMLFVSK
+567 YDAFQDANSMLFVSK
-582 DAARTL
+582 NVARIL

-610 RRGDYHL
+610 RRGEYHL
-617 EYTKA
+617 EYSQA
-622 TEYKNNAECIWG
+622 TEYQNNAECILG
-634 YHIQTRS
+634 YYPEMSSAQKIF
-641 GEACHPCLD
+641 PCLD

-672 EYINQVCEH
+672 EYINQVCEY
-681 KNLTVDQS
+681 KNLTADQS

-723 SHDNLYQLLWPIPS
+723 SPNNLYQLLWPIPS
-737 SEMNLNPQM
+737 GELDKNPQL
-746 TQNPGY
+746 TQNPGYY

>member
-1 VLYKF
+1 MNFKKIFYLSTVFVL
-6 VIIKLIYVFY
+6 
-16 EIQIFFLSAAL
+16 AL
-27 SFALC
+27 S
-32 SCSDDNEE
+32 SCSDNDETE
-40 GEGFTPKVFNV
+40 DSFTPKVFNV

-60 IRGSHVEMRTLDEY
+60 IRGSHVDMRTLDEY
-74 MIPTGNSYTATIDNN
+74 MTPTGSFYSATIDNN

-99 MNSPYAKLTA
+99 INSPYAQLTA
-109 DGYFFNEVDGE
+109 DGYFFNEIDGE

-150 KRIHHLVTTEGLTF
+150 KRIHHLITTKGMTF
-164 KEANEQAQ
+164 KEANAQAQ
-172 EELLAQF
+172 KELLTQF
-179 GLQKYASEDASQF
+179 GLQQYASKDASQF

-230 FGTEGA
+230 FGKEGA
-236 FSQETKKKIQSG
+236 FSQETKKRIQSG

-263 KNRYQELGLEV
+263 KSRYKELGLEV
-274 KVKNLAYYFD
+274 KVKDLAYYFD
-284 WDNDGIAGNELDD
+284 WDNDGIAGNELDE
-297 SESVTLSATEVN
+297 SESVTLSTTEIN
-309 VPKEGGEYTIT
+309 VPKEGGEYTIS
-320 IESDKPYYL
+320 IVSDKPYYL
-329 NPPSFDSG
+329 NPPSFDSD
-337 SDSELPEDNLVE
+337 SDSGLQELPQDNVIE
-349 DSFWGGLYE
+349 ENYFGGLYE
-358 TGASIPT
+358 PGANLPT
-365 PSIKFNKAIENN
+365 PSIKYNKTIENN
-377 VITVR
+377 TITIK
-382 IEPAQFKEDLST
+382 IEPAQFKKDLST

-409 TIKQQGDK
+409 TIKQSGDK

-428 GDSGKSAVL
+428 GDAGEHVVL
-437 AIMSVMRDAVSEQL
+437 GIMSIMRDAVSKQL
-451 HLQYDYSHQE
+451 HLQTGYIHQE
-461 DFRNP
+461 NFRDP
-466 IPFQPY
+466 VPFRPY
-472 NDRIG
+472 DGEIG
-477 KAWERYYSAINQ
+477 NIWGRYYTAINQ
-489 WLIIKDVDASQL
+489 WLTMKDVDANQL

-506 FINTHLALAYYQLSS
+506 FIDTHLALAYYQLSS

-536 HISLPRTDE
+536 HIFLPRTDE

-567 YDAFQDANEMLFVSK
+567 YDAFQDANSMLFVSK
-582 DAARTL
+582 NVARIL

-610 RRGDYHL
+610 RRGEYHL
-617 EYTKA
+617 EYSQA
-622 TEYKNNAECIWG
+622 TEYQNNAECILG
-634 YHIQTRS
+634 YYPEMSSAQKIF
-641 GEACHPCLD
+641 PCLD

-672 EYINQVCEH
+672 EYINQVCEY
-681 KNLTVDQS
+681 KNLTADQS
-689 DVLKAIASLH
+689 DVLKAIASLR

-723 SHDNLYQLLWPIPS
+723 SPNNLYQLLWPIPS
-737 SEMNLNPQM
+737 GELDKNPQL
-746 TQNPGY
+746 TQNPGYY

>member
-1 VLYKF
+1 MGGFLMNFKKIFYLSTVFVL
-6 VIIKLIYVFY
+6 
-16 EIQIFFLSAAL
+16 AL
-27 SFALC
+27 S
-32 SCSDDNEE
+32 SCSDNDETE
-40 GEGFTPKVFNV
+40 DSFTPKVFNV

-60 IRGSHVEMRTLDEY
+60 IRGSHVDMRTLDEY
-74 MIPTGNSYTATIDNN
+74 MTPTGSFYSATIDNN

-99 MNSPYAKLTA
+99 INSPYAQLTA
-109 DGYFFNEVDGE
+109 DGYFFNEIDGE

-150 KRIHHLVTTEGLTF
+150 KRIHHLITTKGMTF
-164 KEANEQAQ
+164 KEANAQAQ
-172 EELLAQF
+172 KELLTQF
-179 GLQKYASEDASQF
+179 GLQQYASKDASQF

-230 FGTEGA
+230 FGKEGA
-236 FSQETKKKIQSG
+236 FSQETKKRIQSG

-263 KNRYQELGLEV
+263 KSRYKELGLEV
-274 KVKNLAYYFD
+274 KVKDLAYYFD
-284 WDNDGIAGNELDD
+284 WDNDGIAGNELDE
-297 SESVTLSATEVN
+297 SESVTLSTTEIN
-309 VPKEGGEYTIT
+309 VPKEGGEYTIS
-320 IESDKPYYL
+320 IVSDKPYYL
-329 NPPSFDSG
+329 NPPSFDSD
-337 SDSELPEDNLVE
+337 SDSGLQELPQDNVIE
-349 DSFWGGLYE
+349 ENYFGGLYE
-358 TGASIPT
+358 PGANLPT
-365 PSIKFNKAIENN
+365 PSIKYNKTIENN
-377 VITVR
+377 TITIK
-382 IEPAQFKEDLST
+382 IEPAQFKKDLST

-409 TIKQQGDK
+409 TIKQSGDK

-428 GDSGKSAVL
+428 GDAGEHVVL
-437 AIMSVMRDAVSEQL
+437 GIMSIMRDAVSKQL
-451 HLQYDYSHQE
+451 HLQTGYIHQE
-461 DFRNP
+461 NFRDP
-466 IPFQPY
+466 VPFRPY
-472 NDRIG
+472 DGEIG
-477 KAWERYYSAINQ
+477 NIWGRYYTAINQ
-489 WLIIKDVDASQL
+489 WLTMKDVDANQL

-506 FINTHLALAYYQLSS
+506 FIDTHLALAYYQLSS

-536 HISLPRTDE
+536 HIFLPRTDE

-567 YDAFQDANEMLFVSK
+567 YDAFQDANSMLFVSK
-582 DAARTL
+582 NVARIL

-610 RRGDYHL
+610 RRGEYHL
-617 EYTKA
+617 EYSQA
-622 TEYKNNAECIWG
+622 TEYQNNAECILG
-634 YHIQTRS
+634 YYPEMSSAQKIF
-641 GEACHPCLD
+641 PCLD

-672 EYINQVCEH
+672 EYINQVCEY
-681 KNLTVDQS
+681 KNLTADQS

-723 SHDNLYQLLWPIPS
+723 SPNNLYQLLWPIPS
-737 SEMNLNPQM
+737 GELDKNPQL
-746 TQNPGY
+746 TQNPGYY

>member
-1 VLYKF
+1 M
-6 VIIKLIYVFY
+6 
-16 EIQIFFLSAAL
+16 AL
-27 SFALC
+27 S
-32 SCSDDNEE
+32 SCSDNDETE
-40 GEGFTPKVFNV
+40 DSFTPKVFNV

-60 IRGSHVEMRTLDEY
+60 IRGSHVDMRTLDEY
-74 MIPTGNSYTATIDNN
+74 MTPTGSFYSATIDNN

-99 MNSPYAKLTA
+99 INSPYAQLTA
-109 DGYFFNEVDGE
+109 DGYFFNEIDGE

-150 KRIHHLVTTEGLTF
+150 KRIHHLITTKGMTF
-164 KEANEQAQ
+164 KEANAQAQ
-172 EELLAQF
+172 KELLTQF
-179 GLQKYASEDASQF
+179 GLQQYASKDASQF
-192 SLTSGDDASGA
+192 SLTSGNDASGA

-230 FGTEGA
+230 FGKEGA
-236 FSQETKKKIQSG
+236 FSQETKKRIQSG

-263 KNRYQELGLEV
+263 KSRYKELGLEV
-274 KVKNLAYYFD
+274 KVKDLAYYFD
-284 WDNDGIAGNELDD
+284 WDNDGIAGNELDE
-297 SESVTLSATEVN
+297 SESVTLSTTEIN
-309 VPKEGGEYTIT
+309 VPKEGGEYTIS
-320 IESDKPYYL
+320 IVSDKPYYL
-329 NPPSFDSG
+329 NPPSFDSD
-337 SDSELPEDNLVE
+337 SDSGLQELPQDNIIE
-349 DSFWGGLYE
+349 ENYFGGLYE
-358 TGASIPT
+358 PGANLPT
-365 PSIKFNKAIENN
+365 PSIKYNKTIENN
-377 VITVR
+377 TITIK
-382 IEPAQFKEDLST
+382 IEPAQFKKDLST

-409 TIKQQGDK
+409 TIKQSGDK

-428 GDSGKSAVL
+428 GDAGEHVVL
-437 AIMSVMRDAVSEQL
+437 GIMSIMRDAVSKQL
-451 HLQYDYSHQE
+451 HLQTGYIHQE
-461 DFRNP
+461 NFRDP
-466 IPFQPY
+466 VPFRPY
-472 NDRIG
+472 DGEIG
-477 KAWERYYSAINQ
+477 NIWGRYYTAINQ
-489 WLIIKDVDASQL
+489 WLTMKDVDANQL

-506 FINTHLALAYYQLSS
+506 FIDTHLALAYYQLSS

-536 HISLPRTDE
+536 HIFLPRTDE

-567 YDAFQDANEMLFVSK
+567 YDAFQDANSMLFVSK
-582 DAARTL
+582 NVARIL

-610 RRGDYHL
+610 RRGEYHL
-617 EYTKA
+617 EYSQA
-622 TEYKNNAECIWG
+622 TEYQNNAECILG
-634 YHIQTRS
+634 YYPEMSSAQKIF
-641 GEACHPCLD
+641 PCLD

-672 EYINQVCEH
+672 EYINQVCEY
-681 KNLTVDQS
+681 KNLTADQS

-723 SHDNLYQLLWPIPS
+723 SPNNLYQLLWPIPS
-737 SEMNLNPQM
+737 SELDKNPQL
-746 TQNPGY
+746 TQNPGYY

>member
-1 VLYKF
+1 MNFKKIFYLSTVFVL
-6 VIIKLIYVFY
+6 
-16 EIQIFFLSAAL
+16 AL
-27 SFALC
+27 S
-32 SCSDDNEE
+32 SCSDNDETE
-40 GEGFTPKVFNV
+40 DSFTPKVFNV

-60 IRGSHVEMRTLDEY
+60 IRGSHVDMRTLDEY
-74 MIPTGNSYTATIDNN
+74 MTPTGSFYSTTIDNN

-99 MNSPYAKLTA
+99 INSPYAQLTA
-109 DGYFFNEVDGE
+109 DGYFFNEIDGE

-150 KRIHHLVTTEGLTF
+150 KRIHHLITTKGMTF
-164 KEANEQAQ
+164 KEANAQAQ
-172 EELLAQF
+172 KELLTQF
-179 GLQKYASEDASQF
+179 GLQQYASKDASQF

-230 FGTEGA
+230 FGKEGA
-236 FSQETKKKIQSG
+236 FSQETKKRIQSG

-263 KNRYQELGLEV
+263 KSRYKELGLEV
-274 KVKNLAYYFD
+274 KVKDLAYYFD
-284 WDNDGIAGNELDD
+284 WDNDGIAGNELDE
-297 SESVTLSATEVN
+297 SESVTLSTTEIN
-309 VPKEGGEYTIT
+309 VPKEGGEYTIS
-320 IESDKPYYL
+320 IVSDKPYYL
-329 NPPSFDSG
+329 NPPSFDSD
-337 SDSELPEDNLVE
+337 SDSGLQELPQDNVIE
-349 DSFWGGLYE
+349 ENYFGGLYE
-358 TGASIPT
+358 PGANLPT
-365 PSIKFNKAIENN
+365 PSIKYNKTIENN
-377 VITVR
+377 TITIK
-382 IEPAQFKEDLST
+382 IEPAQFKKDLST

-409 TIKQQGDK
+409 TIKQSGDK

-428 GDSGKSAVL
+428 GDAGEHVVL
-437 AIMSVMRDAVSEQL
+437 GIMSIMRDAVSKQL
-451 HLQYDYSHQE
+451 HLQTGYIHQE
-461 DFRNP
+461 NFRDP
-466 IPFQPY
+466 VPFRPY
-472 NDRIG
+472 DGEIG
-477 KAWERYYSAINQ
+477 NIWGRYYTAINQ
-489 WLIIKDVDASQL
+489 WLTMKDVDANQL

-506 FINTHLALAYYQLSS
+506 FIDTHLALAYYQLSS

-536 HISLPRTDE
+536 HIFLPRTDE

-567 YDAFQDANEMLFVSK
+567 YDAFQDANSMLFVSK
-582 DAARTL
+582 NVARIL

-610 RRGDYHL
+610 RRGEYHL
-617 EYTKA
+617 EYSQA
-622 TEYKNNAECIWG
+622 TEYQNNAECILG
-634 YHIQTRS
+634 YYPEMSSAQKIF
-641 GEACHPCLD
+641 PCLD

-672 EYINQVCEH
+672 EYINQVCEY
-681 KNLTVDQS
+681 KNLTADQS

-723 SHDNLYQLLWPIPS
+723 SPNNLYQLLWPIPS
-737 SEMNLNPQM
+737 SELDKNPQL
-746 TQNPGY
+746 TQNPGYY

>member
-1 VLYKF
+1 MNFKKIFYLSTVFVL
-6 VIIKLIYVFY
+6 
-16 EIQIFFLSAAL
+16 AL
-27 SFALC
+27 S
-32 SCSDDNEE
+32 SCSDNDETE
-40 GEGFTPKVFNV
+40 DSFTPKVFNV

-60 IRGSHVEMRTLDEY
+60 IRGSHVDMRTLDEY
-74 MIPTGNSYTATIDNN
+74 MTPTGSFYSATIDNN

-99 MNSPYAKLTA
+99 INSPYAQLTA
-109 DGYFFNEVDGE
+109 DGYFFNEIDGE

-150 KRIHHLVTTEGLTF
+150 KRIHHLITTKGMTF
-164 KEANEQAQ
+164 KEANAQAQ
-172 EELLAQF
+172 KELLTQF
-179 GLQKYASEDASQF
+179 GLQQYASKDASQF

-230 FGTEGA
+230 FGKEGA
-236 FSQETKKKIQSG
+236 FSQETKKRIQSG

-263 KNRYQELGLEV
+263 KSRYKELGLEV
-274 KVKNLAYYFD
+274 KVKDLAYYFD
-284 WDNDGIAGNELDD
+284 WDNDGIAGNELDEP
-297 SESVTLSATEVN
+297 ESVTLSTTEIN
-309 VPKEGGEYTIT
+309 VPKEGGEYTIS
-320 IESDKPYYL
+320 IVSDKPYYL
-329 NPPSFDSG
+329 NPPSFDSD
-337 SDSELPEDNLVE
+337 SDSGLQELPQDNVIE
-349 DSFWGGLYE
+349 ENYFGGLYE
-358 TGASIPT
+358 PGANLPT
-365 PSIKFNKAIENN
+365 PSIKYNKTIENN
-377 VITVR
+377 TITIK
-382 IEPAQFKEDLST
+382 IEPAQFKKDLST

-409 TIKQQGDK
+409 TIKQSGDK

-428 GDSGKSAVL
+428 GDAGEHVVL
-437 AIMSVMRDAVSEQL
+437 GIMSIMRDAVSKQL
-451 HLQYDYSHQE
+451 HLQTGYIHQE
-461 DFRNP
+461 NFRDP
-466 IPFQPY
+466 VPFRPY
-472 NDRIG
+472 DGEIG
-477 KAWERYYSAINQ
+477 NIWGRYYTAINQ
-489 WLIIKDVDASQL
+489 WLTMKDVDANQL

-506 FINTHLALAYYQLSS
+506 FIDTHLALAYYQLSS

-536 HISLPRTDE
+536 HIFLPRTDE

-567 YDAFQDANEMLFVSK
+567 YDAFQDANSMLFVSK
-582 DAARTL
+582 NVARIL

-610 RRGDYHL
+610 RRGEYHL
-617 EYTKA
+617 EYSQA
-622 TEYKNNAECIWG
+622 TEYQNNAECILG
-634 YHIQTRS
+634 YYPEMSSAQKIF
-641 GEACHPCLD
+641 PCLD

-672 EYINQVCEH
+672 EYINQVCEY
-681 KNLTVDQS
+681 KNLTADQS

-723 SHDNLYQLLWPIPS
+723 SPNNLYQLLWPIPS
-737 SEMNLNPQM
+737 GELDKNPQL
-746 TQNPGY
+746 TQNPGYY

>member
-1 VLYKF
+1 
-6 VIIKLIYVFY
+6 
-16 EIQIFFLSAAL
+16 
-27 SFALC
+27 
-32 SCSDDNEE
+32 
-40 GEGFTPKVFNV
+40 

-60 IRGSHVEMRTLDEY
+60 IRVSHVDMRTLDEY
-74 MIPTGNSYTATIDNN
+74 MTPTGSFYSTTIDNN

-99 MNSPYAKLTA
+99 INSPYAQLTA
-109 DGYFFNEVDGE
+109 DGYFFNEIDGE

-150 KRIHHLVTTEGLTF
+150 KRIHHLITTKGMTF
-164 KEANEQAQ
+164 KEANAQAQ
-172 EELLAQF
+172 KELLTQF
-179 GLQKYASEDASQF
+179 GLQQYASKDASQF

-230 FGTEGA
+230 FGKEGA
-236 FSQETKKKIQSG
+236 FSQETKKRIQSG

-263 KNRYQELGLEV
+263 KSCYKELGLEV
-274 KVKNLAYYFD
+274 KVKDLAYYFD
-284 WDNDGIAGNELDD
+284 WDNDGIAGNELDE
-297 SESVTLSATEVN
+297 SESVTLSTTEIN
-309 VPKEGGEYTIT
+309 VPKEGGEYTIS
-320 IESDKPYYL
+320 IVSDKPYYL
-329 NPPSFDSG
+329 NPPSFDSD
-337 SDSELPEDNLVE
+337 SDSGLQELPQDNIIE
-349 DSFWGGLYE
+349 ENYFGGLYE
-358 TGASIPT
+358 PGANLPT
-365 PSIKFNKAIENN
+365 PSIKYNKTIENN
-377 VITVR
+377 TITIK
-382 IEPAQFKEDLST
+382 IEPAQFKKDLST

-409 TIKQQGDK
+409 TIKQSGDK

-428 GDSGKSAVL
+428 GDAGEHVVL
-437 AIMSVMRDAVSEQL
+437 GIMSIMRDAVSKQL
-451 HLQYDYSHQE
+451 HLQTGYIHQE
-461 DFRNP
+461 NFRDP
-466 IPFQPY
+466 VPFRPY
-472 NDRIG
+472 DGEIG
-477 KAWERYYSAINQ
+477 NIWGRYYTAINQ
-489 WLIIKDVDASQL
+489 WLTMKDVDANQL

-506 FINTHLALAYYQLSS
+506 FIDTHLALAYYQLSS

-536 HISLPRTDE
+536 HIFLPRTDE
-545 AEVLSRVENMLFDA
+545 AKVLSRVENMLFDA

-567 YDAFQDANEMLFVSK
+567 YDAFQDANSMLFVSK
-582 DAARTL
+582 NVARIL

-610 RRGDYHL
+610 RRGEYHL
-617 EYTKA
+617 EYSQA
-622 TEYKNNAECIWG
+622 TEYQNNAECILG
-634 YHIQTRS
+634 YYPEMSSAQKIF
-641 GEACHPCLD
+641 PCLD

-672 EYINQVCEH
+672 EYINQVCEY
-681 KNLTVDQS
+681 KNLTADQS

-723 SHDNLYQLLWPIPS
+723 SPNNLYQLLWPIPS
-737 SEMNLNPQM
+737 SELDKNPQL
-746 TQNPGY
+746 TQNPGYY

>member
-1 VLYKF
+1 MNFKKIFYLSTVFVL
-6 VIIKLIYVFY
+6 
-16 EIQIFFLSAAL
+16 AL
-27 SFALC
+27 S
-32 SCSDDNEE
+32 SCSDNDETE
-40 GEGFTPKVFNV
+40 DSFTPKVFNV

-60 IRGSHVEMRTLDEY
+60 IRGSHVDMRTLDEY
-74 MIPTGNSYTATIDNN
+74 MTPTGSFYSATIDNN

-99 MNSPYAKLTA
+99 INSPYAQLTA
-109 DGYFFNEVDGE
+109 DGYFFNEIDGE

-150 KRIHHLVTTEGLTF
+150 KRIHHLITTKGMTF
-164 KEANEQAQ
+164 KEANAQAQ
-172 EELLAQF
+172 KELLTQF
-179 GLQKYASEDASQF
+179 GLQQYASKDASQF

-230 FGTEGA
+230 FGKEGA
-236 FSQETKKKIQSG
+236 FSQETKKRIQSG

-263 KNRYQELGLEV
+263 KSRYKELGLEV
-274 KVKNLAYYFD
+274 KVKDLAYYFD
-284 WDNDGIAGNELDD
+284 WDNDGIAGNELDE
-297 SESVTLSATEVN
+297 SESVTLSTTEIN
-309 VPKEGGEYTIT
+309 VPKEGGEYTIS
-320 IESDKPYYL
+320 IVSDKPYYL
-329 NPPSFDSG
+329 NPPSFDSD
-337 SDSELPEDNLVE
+337 SDSGLQELPQDNIIE
-349 DSFWGGLYE
+349 ENYFGGLYE
-358 TGASIPT
+358 PGANLPT
-365 PSIKFNKAIENN
+365 PSIKYNKTIENN
-377 VITVR
+377 TITIK
-382 IEPAQFKEDLST
+382 IEPAQFKKDLST
-394 TFTVYNARGKVAATV
+394 TFTVYNARGKVTATV
-409 TIKQQGDK
+409 TIKQSGDK

-428 GDSGKSAVL
+428 GDAGEHVVL
-437 AIMSVMRDAVSEQL
+437 GIMSIMRDAVSKQL
-451 HLQYDYSHQE
+451 HLQTGYIHQE
-461 DFRNP
+461 NFRDP
-466 IPFQPY
+466 VPFRPY
-472 NDRIG
+472 DSEIG
-477 KAWERYYSAINQ
+477 NIWGRYYTAINQ
-489 WLIIKDVDASQL
+489 WLTMKDVDANQL

-506 FINTHLALAYYQLSS
+506 FIDTHLALAYYQLSS

-536 HISLPRTDE
+536 HIFLPRTDE

-567 YDAFQDANEMLFVSK
+567 YDAFQDANSMLFVSK
-582 DAARTL
+582 NVARIL

-610 RRGDYHL
+610 RRGEYHL
-617 EYTKA
+617 EYSQA
-622 TEYKNNAECIWG
+622 TEYQNNAECILG
-634 YHIQTRS
+634 YYPEMSSAQKIF
-641 GEACHPCLD
+641 PCLD

-672 EYINQVCEH
+672 EYINQVCEY
-681 KNLTVDQS
+681 KNLTADQS

-723 SHDNLYQLLWPIPS
+723 SPNNLYQLLWPIPS
-737 SEMNLNPQM
+737 SELDKNPQL
-746 TQNPGY
+746 TQNPGYY

>member
-1 VLYKF
+1 MNFKKIFYLSTVFVL
-6 VIIKLIYVFY
+6 
-16 EIQIFFLSAAL
+16 AL
-27 SFALC
+27 S
-32 SCSDDNEE
+32 SCSDNDETE
-40 GEGFTPKVFNV
+40 DSFTPKVFNV

-60 IRGSHVEMRTLDEY
+60 IRGSHVDMRTLDEY
-74 MIPTGNSYTATIDNN
+74 MTPTGSFYSATIDNN

-99 MNSPYAKLTA
+99 INSPYAQLTA
-109 DGYFFNEVDGE
+109 DGYFFNEIDGE

-150 KRIHHLVTTEGLTF
+150 KRIHHLITTKGMTF
-164 KEANEQAQ
+164 KEANAQAQ
-172 EELLAQF
+172 KELLTQF
-179 GLQKYASEDASQF
+179 GLQQYASKDASQF

-230 FGTEGA
+230 FGKEGA
-236 FSQETKKKIQSG
+236 FSQETKKRIQSG

-263 KNRYQELGLEV
+263 KSRYKELGLEV
-274 KVKNLAYYFD
+274 KVKDLAYYFD
-284 WDNDGIAGNELDD
+284 WDNDGIAGNELDE
-297 SESVTLSATEVN
+297 SESVTLSTTEIN
-309 VPKEGGEYTIT
+309 VPKEGGEYTIS
-320 IESDKPYYL
+320 IVSDKPYYL
-329 NPPSFDSG
+329 NPPSFDSD
-337 SDSELPEDNLVE
+337 SDSGLQELPQDNVIE
-349 DSFWGGLYE
+349 EYYFGGLYE
-358 TGASIPT
+358 PGANLPT
-365 PSIKFNKAIENN
+365 PSIKYNKTIENN
-377 VITVR
+377 TITIK
-382 IEPAQFKEDLST
+382 IEPAQFKKDLST

-409 TIKQQGDK
+409 TIKQSGDK

-428 GDSGKSAVL
+428 GDAGEHVVL
-437 AIMSVMRDAVSEQL
+437 GIMSIMRDAVSKQL
-451 HLQYDYSHQE
+451 HLQTGYIHQE
-461 DFRNP
+461 NFRDP
-466 IPFQPY
+466 VPFRPY
-472 NDRIG
+472 DGEIG
-477 KAWERYYSAINQ
+477 NIWGRYYTAINQ
-489 WLIIKDVDASQL
+489 WLTMKDVDANQL

-506 FINTHLALAYYQLSS
+506 FIDTHLALAYYQLSS

-536 HISLPRTDE
+536 HIFLPRTDE

-567 YDAFQDANEMLFVSK
+567 YDAFQDANSMLFVSK
-582 DAARTL
+582 NVARIL

-610 RRGDYHL
+610 RRGEYHL
-617 EYTKA
+617 EYSQA
-622 TEYKNNAECIWG
+622 TEYQNNAECILG
-634 YHIQTRS
+634 YYPEMSSAQKIF
-641 GEACHPCLD
+641 PCLD

-672 EYINQVCEH
+672 EYINQVCEY
-681 KNLTVDQS
+681 KNLTADQS

-723 SHDNLYQLLWPIPS
+723 SPNNLYQLLWPIPS
-737 SEMNLNPQM
+737 GELANNPQL
-746 TQNPGY
+746 TQNPGYY

>member
-1 VLYKF
+1 M
-6 VIIKLIYVFY
+6 
-16 EIQIFFLSAAL
+16 AL
-27 SFALC
+27 S
-32 SCSDDNEE
+32 SCSDNDETE
-40 GEGFTPKVFNV
+40 DSFTPKVFNV

-60 IRGSHVEMRTLDEY
+60 IRGSHVDMRTLDEY
-74 MIPTGNSYTATIDNN
+74 MTPTGSFYSATIDNN

-99 MNSPYAKLTA
+99 INSPYAQLTA
-109 DGYFFNEVDGE
+109 DGYFFNEIDGE

-150 KRIHHLVTTEGLTF
+150 KRIHHLITTKGMTF
-164 KEANEQAQ
+164 KEANAQAQ
-172 EELLAQF
+172 KELLTQF
-179 GLQKYASEDASQF
+179 GLQQYASKDASQF

-230 FGTEGA
+230 FGKEGA
-236 FSQETKKKIQSG
+236 FSQETKKRIQSG

-263 KNRYQELGLEV
+263 KSRYKELGLEV
-274 KVKNLAYYFD
+274 KVKDLAYYFD
-284 WDNDGIAGNELDD
+284 WDNDGIAGNELDE
-297 SESVTLSATEVN
+297 SESVTLSTTEIN
-309 VPKEGGEYTIT
+309 VPKEGGEYTIS
-320 IESDKPYYL
+320 IVSDKPYYL
-329 NPPSFDSG
+329 NPPSFDSD
-337 SDSELPEDNLVE
+337 SDSGLQELPQDNVIE
-349 DSFWGGLYE
+349 ENYFGGLYE
-358 TGASIPT
+358 PGANLPT
-365 PSIKFNKAIENN
+365 PSIKYNKTIENN
-377 VITVR
+377 TITIK
-382 IEPAQFKEDLST
+382 IEPAQFKKDLST

-409 TIKQQGDK
+409 TIKQSGDK

-428 GDSGKSAVL
+428 GDAGEHVVL
-437 AIMSVMRDAVSEQL
+437 GIMSIMRDAVSKQL
-451 HLQYDYSHQE
+451 HLQTGYIHQE
-461 DFRNP
+461 NFRDP
-466 IPFQPY
+466 VPFRPY
-472 NDRIG
+472 DGEIG
-477 KAWERYYSAINQ
+477 NIWGRYYTAINQ
-489 WLIIKDVDASQL
+489 WLTMKDVDANQL

-506 FINTHLALAYYQLSS
+506 FIDTHLALAYYQLSS

-536 HISLPRTDE
+536 HIFLPRTDE

-567 YDAFQDANEMLFVSK
+567 YDAFQDANSMLFVSK
-582 DAARTL
+582 NVARIL

-610 RRGDYHL
+610 RRGEYHL
-617 EYTKA
+617 EYSQA
-622 TEYKNNAECIWG
+622 TEYQNNAECILG
-634 YHIQTRS
+634 YYPEMSSAQKIF
-641 GEACHPCLD
+641 PCLD

-672 EYINQVCEH
+672 EYINQVCEY
-681 KNLTVDQS
+681 KNLTADQS

-723 SHDNLYQLLWPIPS
+723 SPNNLYQLLWPIPS
-737 SEMNLNPQM
+737 GELDKNPQL
-746 TQNPGY
+746 TQKPGYY

>member
-1 VLYKF
+1 M
-6 VIIKLIYVFY
+6 
-16 EIQIFFLSAAL
+16 AL
-27 SFALC
+27 S
-32 SCSDDNEE
+32 SCSDNDETENS
-40 GEGFTPKVFNV
+40 FTPKVFNV

-60 IRGSHVEMRTLDEY
+60 IRGSHVDMRTLDEY
-74 MIPTGNSYTATIDNN
+74 MTPTGSFYSTTIDNN

-99 MNSPYAKLTA
+99 INSPYAQLTA
-109 DGYFFNEVDGE
+109 DGYFFNEIDGE

-150 KRIHHLVTTEGLTF
+150 KRIHHLITTKGMTF
-164 KEANEQAQ
+164 KEANAQAQ
-172 EELLAQF
+172 KELLTQF
-179 GLQKYASEDASQF
+179 GLQQYASKDASQF

-230 FGTEGA
+230 FGKEGA
-236 FSQETKKKIQSG
+236 FSQETKKRIQSG

-263 KNRYQELGLEV
+263 KSRYKELGLEV
-274 KVKNLAYYFD
+274 KVKDLAYYFD
-284 WDNDGIAGNELDD
+284 WDNDGIAGNELDE
-297 SESVTLSATEVN
+297 SESVTLSTTEIN
-309 VPKEGGEYTIT
+309 VPKEGGEYTIS
-320 IESDKPYYL
+320 IVSDKPYYL
-329 NPPSFDSG
+329 NPPSFDSD
-337 SDSELPEDNLVE
+337 SDSGLQELPQDNIIE
-349 DSFWGGLYE
+349 ENYFGGLYE
-358 TGASIPT
+358 PGANLPT
-365 PSIKFNKAIENN
+365 PSIKYNKTIENN
-377 VITVR
+377 TITIK
-382 IEPAQFKEDLST
+382 IEPAQFKKDLST

-409 TIKQQGDK
+409 TIKQSGDK

-428 GDSGKSAVL
+428 GDAGEHVVL
-437 AIMSVMRDAVSEQL
+437 GIMSIMRDAVSKQL
-451 HLQYDYSHQE
+451 HLQTGYIHQE
-461 DFRNP
+461 NFRDP
-466 IPFQPY
+466 VPFRPY
-472 NDRIG
+472 DGEIG
-477 KAWERYYSAINQ
+477 NIWGRYYTAINQ
-489 WLIIKDVDASQL
+489 WLTMKDVDANQL

-506 FINTHLALAYYQLSS
+506 FIDTHLALAYYQLSS

-536 HISLPRTDE
+536 HIFLPRTDE
-545 AEVLSRVENMLFDA
+545 AKVLSRVENMLFDA

-567 YDAFQDANEMLFVSK
+567 YDAFQDANSMLFVSK
-582 DAARTL
+582 NVARIL

-610 RRGDYHL
+610 RRGEYHL
-617 EYTKA
+617 EYSQA
-622 TEYKNNAECIWG
+622 TEYQNNAECILG
-634 YHIQTRS
+634 YYPEMSSAQKIF
-641 GEACHPCLD
+641 PCLD

-672 EYINQVCEH
+672 EYINQVCEY
-681 KNLTVDQS
+681 KNLTADQS

-723 SHDNLYQLLWPIPS
+723 SPNNLYQLLWPIPS
-737 SEMNLNPQM
+737 SELDKNPQL
-746 TQNPGY
+746 TQNPGYY

>member
-1 VLYKF
+1 MNFKKIFYLSTVFVL
-6 VIIKLIYVFY
+6 
-16 EIQIFFLSAAL
+16 AL
-27 SFALC
+27 S
-32 SCSDDNEE
+32 SCSDNDETE
-40 GEGFTPKVFNV
+40 DSFTPKVFNV

-60 IRGSHVEMRTLDEY
+60 IRGSHVDMRTLDEY
-74 MIPTGNSYTATIDNN
+74 MTPTESFYSATIDNN

-99 MNSPYAKLTA
+99 INSPYAQLTA
-109 DGYFFNEVDGE
+109 DGYFFNEIDGE

-150 KRIHHLVTTEGLTF
+150 KRIHHLITTKGMTF
-164 KEANEQAQ
+164 KEANAQAQ
-172 EELLAQF
+172 KELLTQF
-179 GLQKYASEDASQF
+179 GLQQYASKDASQF

-230 FGTEGA
+230 FGKEGA
-236 FSQETKKKIQSG
+236 FSQETKKRIQSG

-263 KNRYQELGLEV
+263 KSRYKELGLEV
-274 KVKNLAYYFD
+274 KVKDLAYYFD
-284 WDNDGIAGNELDD
+284 WDNDGIAGNELDE
-297 SESVTLSATEVN
+297 SESVTLSTTEIN
-309 VPKEGGEYTIT
+309 VPKEGGEYTIS
-320 IESDKPYYL
+320 IVSDKPYYL
-329 NPPSFDSG
+329 NPPSFDSD
-337 SDSELPEDNLVE
+337 SDSGLQELPQDNVIE
-349 DSFWGGLYE
+349 ENYFGGLYE
-358 TGASIPT
+358 PGANLPT
-365 PSIKFNKAIENN
+365 PSIKYNKTIENN
-377 VITVR
+377 TITIK
-382 IEPAQFKEDLST
+382 IEPAQFKKDLST

-409 TIKQQGDK
+409 TIKQSGDK

-428 GDSGKSAVL
+428 GDAGEHVVL
-437 AIMSVMRDAVSEQL
+437 GIMSIMRDAVSKQL
-451 HLQYDYSHQE
+451 HLQTGYIHQE
-461 DFRNP
+461 NFRDP
-466 IPFQPY
+466 VPFRPY
-472 NDRIG
+472 DGEIG
-477 KAWERYYSAINQ
+477 NIWGRYYTAINQ
-489 WLIIKDVDASQL
+489 WLTMKDVDANQL

-506 FINTHLALAYYQLSS
+506 FIDTHLALAYYQLSS

-536 HISLPRTDE
+536 HIFLPRTDE

-567 YDAFQDANEMLFVSK
+567 YDAFQDANSMLFVSK
-582 DAARTL
+582 NVARIL

-610 RRGDYHL
+610 RRGEYHL
-617 EYTKA
+617 EYSQA
-622 TEYKNNAECIWG
+622 TEYQNNAECILG
-634 YHIQTRS
+634 YYPEMSSAQKIF
-641 GEACHPCLD
+641 PCLD

-672 EYINQVCEH
+672 EYINQVCEY
-681 KNLTVDQS
+681 KNLTADQS

-723 SHDNLYQLLWPIPS
+723 SPNNLYQLLWPIPS
-737 SEMNLNPQM
+737 GELDKNPQL
-746 TQNPGY
+746 TQNPGYY

>member
-1 VLYKF
+1 MNFKKIFYLSTVFVL
-6 VIIKLIYVFY
+6 
-16 EIQIFFLSAAL
+16 AL
-27 SFALC
+27 S
-32 SCSDDNEE
+32 SCSDNDETE
-40 GEGFTPKVFNV
+40 DSFTPKVFNV

-60 IRGSHVEMRTLDEY
+60 IRGSHVDMRTLDEY
-74 MIPTGNSYTATIDNN
+74 MTPTGSFYSTTIDNN

-99 MNSPYAKLTA
+99 INSPYAQLTA

-150 KRIHHLVTTEGLTF
+150 KRIHHLVTTQGMTF
-164 KEANEQAQ
+164 KEANAQAQ
-172 EELLAQF
+172 KELLTQF
-179 GLQKYASEDASQF
+179 GLQQYASKDASQF

-248 KNYLNARLDRISENI
+248 KNYLNTRLDRISENI
-263 KNRYQELGLEV
+263 KSRYKELGLEV
-274 KVKNLAYYFD
+274 KVKDLAYYFD
-284 WDNDGIAGNELDD
+284 WDNDGIAGNELDE
-297 SESVTLSATEVN
+297 SESVTLSTTEIN
-309 VPKEGGEYTIT
+309 VPKEGGEYTIS
-320 IESDKPYYL
+320 IVSDKPYYL
-329 NPPSFDSG
+329 NPPSFDSD
-337 SDSELPEDNLVE
+337 SDSGLQELPQDNIIE
-349 DSFWGGLYE
+349 ENYFGGLYE
-358 TGASIPT
+358 PGANLPT
-365 PSIKFNKAIENN
+365 PSIKYNKTIENN
-377 VITVR
+377 TITIK
-382 IEPAQFKEDLST
+382 IEPAQFKKDLST

-409 TIKQQGDK
+409 TIKQSGDK

-428 GDSGKSAVL
+428 GDAGEHVVL
-437 AIMSVMRDAVSEQL
+437 GIMSIMRDAVSKQL
-451 HLQYDYSHQE
+451 HLQTGYIHQE
-461 DFRNP
+461 NFRDP
-466 IPFQPY
+466 VPFRPY
-472 NDRIG
+472 DGEIG
-477 KAWERYYSAINQ
+477 NIWGRYYTAINQ
-489 WLIIKDVDASQL
+489 WLTMKDVDANQL

-506 FINTHLALAYYQLSS
+506 FIDTHLALAYYQLSS

-536 HISLPRTDE
+536 HIFLPRTDE
-545 AEVLSRVENMLFDA
+545 AKVLSRVENMLFDA

-567 YDAFQDANEMLFVSK
+567 YDAFQDANSMLFVSK
-582 DAARTL
+582 NVARIL

-610 RRGDYHL
+610 RRGEYHL
-617 EYTKA
+617 EYSQA
-622 TEYKNNAECIWG
+622 TEYQNNAECILG
-634 YHIQTRS
+634 YYPEMSSAQKIF
-641 GEACHPCLD
+641 PCLD

-672 EYINQVCEH
+672 EYINQVCEY
-681 KNLTVDQS
+681 KNLTADQS

-723 SHDNLYQLLWPIPS
+723 SPNNLYQLLWPIPS
-737 SEMNLNPQM
+737 SELDKNPQL
-746 TQNPGY
+746 TQNPGYY

>member
-1 VLYKF
+1 
-6 VIIKLIYVFY
+6 
-16 EIQIFFLSAAL
+16 
-27 SFALC
+27 
-32 SCSDDNEE
+32 
-40 GEGFTPKVFNV
+40 

-60 IRGSHVEMRTLDEY
+60 IRGSHVDMRTLDEY
-74 MIPTGNSYTATIDNN
+74 MTPTGSFYSATIDNN

-99 MNSPYAKLTA
+99 INSPYAQLTA
-109 DGYFFNEVDGE
+109 DGYFFNEIDGE

-150 KRIHHLVTTEGLTF
+150 KRIHHLITTKGMTF
-164 KEANEQAQ
+164 KEANAQAQ
-172 EELLAQF
+172 KELLTQF
-179 GLQKYASEDASQF
+179 GLQQYASKDASQF

-230 FGTEGA
+230 FGKEGA
-236 FSQETKKKIQSG
+236 FSQETKKRIQSG

-263 KNRYQELGLEV
+263 KSRYKELGLEV
-274 KVKNLAYYFD
+274 KVKDLAYYFD
-284 WDNDGIAGNELDD
+284 WDNDGIAGNELDE
-297 SESVTLSATEVN
+297 SESVTLSTTEIN
-309 VPKEGGEYTIT
+309 VPKEGGEYTIS
-320 IESDKPYYL
+320 IVSDKPYYL
-329 NPPSFDSG
+329 NPPSFDSD
-337 SDSELPEDNLVE
+337 SDSGLQELPQDNVIE
-349 DSFWGGLYE
+349 ENYFGGLYE
-358 TGASIPT
+358 PGANLPT
-365 PSIKFNKAIENN
+365 PSIKYNKTIENN
-377 VITVR
+377 TITIK
-382 IEPAQFKEDLST
+382 IEPAQFKKDLST

-409 TIKQQGDK
+409 TIKQSGDK

-428 GDSGKSAVL
+428 GDAGEHVVL
-437 AIMSVMRDAVSEQL
+437 GIMSIMRDAVSKQL
-451 HLQYDYSHQE
+451 HLQTGYIHQE
-461 DFRNP
+461 NFRDP
-466 IPFQPY
+466 VPFRPY
-472 NDRIG
+472 DGEIG
-477 KAWERYYSAINQ
+477 NIWGRYYTAINQ
-489 WLIIKDVDASQL
+489 WLTMKDVDANQL

-506 FINTHLALAYYQLSS
+506 FIDTHLALAYYQLSS

-536 HISLPRTDE
+536 HIFLPRTDE

-567 YDAFQDANEMLFVSK
+567 YDAFQDANSMLFVSK
-582 DAARTL
+582 NVARIL

-610 RRGDYHL
+610 RRGEYHL
-617 EYTKA
+617 EYSQA
-622 TEYKNNAECIWG
+622 TEYQNNAECILG
-634 YHIQTRS
+634 YYPEMSSAQKIF
-641 GEACHPCLD
+641 PCLD

-672 EYINQVCEH
+672 EYINQVCEY
-681 KNLTVDQS
+681 KNLTADQS

-723 SHDNLYQLLWPIPS
+723 SPNNLYQLLWPIPS
-737 SEMNLNPQM
+737 GELDKNPQL
-746 TQNPGY
+746 TQNPGYY

>member
-1 VLYKF
+1 M
-6 VIIKLIYVFY
+6 
-16 EIQIFFLSAAL
+16 AL
-27 SFALC
+27 S
-32 SCSDDNEE
+32 SCSDNDETE
-40 GEGFTPKVFNV
+40 DSFTPKVFNV

-60 IRGSHVEMRTLDEY
+60 IRGSHVDMRTLDEY
-74 MIPTGNSYTATIDNN
+74 MTPTGSFYSTTIDNN

-99 MNSPYAKLTA
+99 INSPYAQLTA
-109 DGYFFNEVDGE
+109 DGYFFNEIDGE

-150 KRIHHLVTTEGLTF
+150 KRIHHLITTKGMTF
-164 KEANEQAQ
+164 KEANAQAQ
-172 EELLAQF
+172 KELLTQF
-179 GLQKYASEDASQF
+179 GLQQYASKDASQF

-230 FGTEGA
+230 FGKEGA
-236 FSQETKKKIQSG
+236 FSQETKKRIQSG

-263 KNRYQELGLEV
+263 KSRYKELGLEV
-274 KVKNLAYYFD
+274 KVKDLAYYFD
-284 WDNDGIAGNELDD
+284 WDNDGIAGNELDE
-297 SESVTLSATEVN
+297 SESVTLSTTEIN
-309 VPKEGGEYTIT
+309 VPKEGGEYTIS
-320 IESDKPYYL
+320 IVSDKPYYL
-329 NPPSFDSG
+329 NPPSFDSD
-337 SDSELPEDNLVE
+337 SDSGLQELPQDNIIE
-349 DSFWGGLYE
+349 ENYFGGLYE
-358 TGASIPT
+358 PGANLPT
-365 PSIKFNKAIENN
+365 PSIKYNKTIENN
-377 VITVR
+377 TITIK
-382 IEPAQFKEDLST
+382 IEPAQFKKDLST

-409 TIKQQGDK
+409 TIKQSGDK

-428 GDSGKSAVL
+428 GDAGEHVVL
-437 AIMSVMRDAVSEQL
+437 GIMSIMRDAVSKQL
-451 HLQYDYSHQE
+451 HLQTGYIHQE
-461 DFRNP
+461 NFRDLV
-466 IPFQPY
+466 PFRPY
-472 NDRIG
+472 DGEIG
-477 KAWERYYSAINQ
+477 NIWGRYYTAINQ
-489 WLIIKDVDASQL
+489 WLTMKDVDANQL

-506 FINTHLALAYYQLSS
+506 FIDTHLALAYYQLSS

-536 HISLPRTDE
+536 HIFLPRTDE
-545 AEVLSRVENMLFDA
+545 AKVLSRVENMLFDA

-567 YDAFQDANEMLFVSK
+567 YDAFQDANSMLFVSK
-582 DAARTL
+582 NVARIL

-610 RRGDYHL
+610 RRGEYHL
-617 EYTKA
+617 EYSQA
-622 TEYKNNAECIWG
+622 TEYQNNAECILG
-634 YHIQTRS
+634 YYPEMSSAQKIF
-641 GEACHPCLD
+641 PCLD

-672 EYINQVCEH
+672 EYINQVCEY
-681 KNLTVDQS
+681 KNLTADQS

-723 SHDNLYQLLWPIPS
+723 SPNNLYQLLWPIPS
-737 SEMNLNPQM
+737 SELDKNPQL
-746 TQNPGY
+746 TQNPGYY

>member
-1 VLYKF
+1 MNFKKIFYLSTVFVL
-6 VIIKLIYVFY
+6 
-16 EIQIFFLSAAL
+16 AL
-27 SFALC
+27 S
-32 SCSDDNEE
+32 SCSDNDETE
-40 GEGFTPKVFNV
+40 DSFTPKVFNV

-60 IRGSHVEMRTLDEY
+60 IRGSHVDMRTLDEY
-74 MIPTGNSYTATIDNN
+74 MTPTGSFYSATIDNN

-99 MNSPYAKLTA
+99 INSPYAQLTA
-109 DGYFFNEVDGE
+109 DGYFFNEIDGE

-150 KRIHHLVTTEGLTF
+150 KRIHHLITTKGMTF
-164 KEANEQAQ
+164 KEANAQAQ
-172 EELLAQF
+172 KELLTQF
-179 GLQKYASEDASQF
+179 GLQQYASKDASQF

-230 FGTEGA
+230 FGKEGA
-236 FSQETKKKIQSG
+236 FSQETKKRIQSG

-263 KNRYQELGLEV
+263 KSRYKELGLEV
-274 KVKNLAYYFD
+274 KVKDLAYYFD
-284 WDNDGIAGNELDD
+284 WDNDGIAGNELDE
-297 SESVTLSATEVN
+297 SESVTLSTTEIN
-309 VPKEGGEYTIT
+309 VPKEGGEYTIS
-320 IESDKPYYL
+320 IVSDKPYYL
-329 NPPSFDSG
+329 DPPSFDSD
-337 SDSELPEDNLVE
+337 SDSGLQELPQDNVIE
-349 DSFWGGLYE
+349 ENYFGGLYE
-358 TGASIPT
+358 PGANLPT
-365 PSIKFNKAIENN
+365 PSIKYNKTIENN
-377 VITVR
+377 TITIK
-382 IEPAQFKEDLST
+382 IEPAQFKKDLST

-409 TIKQQGDK
+409 TIKQSGDK

-428 GDSGKSAVL
+428 GDAGEHVVL
-437 AIMSVMRDAVSEQL
+437 GIMSIMRDAVSKQL
-451 HLQYDYSHQE
+451 HLQTGYIHQE
-461 DFRNP
+461 NFRDP
-466 IPFQPY
+466 VPFRPY
-472 NDRIG
+472 DGEIG
-477 KAWERYYSAINQ
+477 NIWGRYYTAINQ
-489 WLIIKDVDASQL
+489 WLTMKDVDANQL

-506 FINTHLALAYYQLSS
+506 FIDTHLALAYYQLSS

-536 HISLPRTDE
+536 HIFLPRTDE

-567 YDAFQDANEMLFVSK
+567 YDAFQDANSMLFVSK
-582 DAARTL
+582 NVARIL

-610 RRGDYHL
+610 RRGEYHL
-617 EYTKA
+617 EYSQA
-622 TEYKNNAECIWG
+622 TEYQNNAECILG
-634 YHIQTRS
+634 YYPEMSSAQKIF
-641 GEACHPCLD
+641 PCLD

-672 EYINQVCEH
+672 EYINQVCEY
-681 KNLTVDQS
+681 KNLTADQS

-723 SHDNLYQLLWPIPS
+723 SPNNLYQLLWPIPS
-737 SEMNLNPQM
+737 GELDKNPQL
-746 TQNPGY
+746 TQNPGYY